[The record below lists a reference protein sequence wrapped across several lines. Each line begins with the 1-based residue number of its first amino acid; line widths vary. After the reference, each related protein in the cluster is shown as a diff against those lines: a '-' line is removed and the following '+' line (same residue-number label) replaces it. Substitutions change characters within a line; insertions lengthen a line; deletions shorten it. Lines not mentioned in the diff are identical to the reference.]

1 MKKIFLLLLSVSVA
15 FVGGGS
21 AKASVSTKMLT
32 ADVHPLTV
40 QDPDTVARDLS
51 DLEDVIPASATT
63 QAQDTAYYG
72 AARQKNFNALRFV
85 LDSRHRFKGDRY
97 VHGDFWNN
105 TFIDM
110 GGGVGGFYHNTNAA
124 SFTPTLS
131 LRLGVGKVISP
142 MVSFR
147 LGFEKAWAYSHASTT
162 VYNTNQYN
170 SYGGYVDFLYNFSN
184 YLLGYRPERPFNVSG
199 ILGLGVQTAS
209 LHSWN
214 NADMTAV
221 GASTS
226 GAALDGHVGVQ
237 FKFFASPYA
246 SIALEPYFKVATK
259 KLNLLAN
266 PGYSDPDF
274 SYGVNFAYQ
283 WNFAKQLS
291 YMANAGIFQKHFNN
305 QKRYMLDNGQ
315 LQHLRYPMF
324 FDYSFGPMY
333 VGKSYNLSLRNTRG
347 FDALAAVGWWLA
359 PAAGVRAGVHV
370 TNGDWKQGSIGND
383 DTKSLIGTRGV
394 NVDFLFNP
402 FGFKRHYNW
411 DAPVGMNLL
420 AGYEFGGMKKTA
432 ASLLG
437 SYEGN
442 YTAFRF
448 GGQLWMKLT
457 NDLRLTL
464 EPTYMQTEH
473 YNGNL
478 DRERYD
484 EYAVKLGLSLLF
496 RDKGI
501 RNYRN
506 VESDSVLNTVQRGYF
521 LGLGLGWN
529 NTVWDWR
536 FKGYQHDL
544 LKNAV
549 LFGGYRFN
557 KIHGI
562 RLQAEW
568 MKEAQAFFDSYG
580 SGIEKYTYNNYLLS
594 TDYQINLFNAMAGY
608 DPLRRWN
615 VYMYAGP
622 TLLLG
627 DGGAAFAANVGGM
640 VTYNITPNL
649 SLFYSHTVYRMPKT
663 RYPHHMVYT
672 RDGIFTNNLNVGI
685 MYNFDR
691 DNNIFAAA
699 SQRRFFF
706 EYGFGPA
713 YTGRTPLRF
722 RNTRGFDANASI
734 GWWFSSAFA
743 LRGGVHV
750 TNADWQT
757 TQYANEDTK
766 LLVGTRGIAADLLI
780 NPLGFVKDYNWE
792 MPFGFN
798 LVGGYEF
805 GQGKR
810 TMTPYADSFEGNYTA
825 LRGGVQLW
833 ARLANGLRFTL
844 EPMVSSV
851 KLKGVNGYNYNEY
864 ALKAGVAVLF
874 KRQAERNYPDVPSDE
889 VRNIPKK
896 GYFLGVGMGWSNTIW
911 DWRFSGYQHGVLK
924 NATIFGGYHFNE
936 LHGIRLQSEWMREKI
951 AFPNYAS
958 QVKLKP
964 NNYLLSLD
972 YQFNLYNYMA
982 GYDPSCRWNVYLYGG
997 PTLAVGDGGTK
1008 LAANVGGMVTYNL
1021 TPDVSLFY
1029 SHTIYRFNKHYYPTS
1044 LVYTR
1049 DGTYT
1054 NNLNV
1059 GIMYNFDRDN
1069 NIFAAASQRRFFFEY
1084 GFGPAYT
1091 GRTPLR
1097 FRNTRG
1103 FDANASIGWWF
1114 SSAFALRGGV
1124 HVTNADWQTTQYA
1137 NEDTKLLVG
1146 TRGIA
1151 ADLLINPLGFVKDYN
1166 WEMPFGFNL
1175 VGGYEFGQG
1184 KRTMTPYADSF
1195 EGNYTALRGG
1205 VQLWA
1210 RLANGLRFTLEPM
1223 VSSVKLKGVNG
1234 YNYNEYALKAG
1245 VAVLF
1250 KRQAERNYPDV
1261 PSDEVRNIPKK
1272 GYFLGVGMGWSNTIW
1287 DWRFSGYQHG
1297 VLKNATI
1304 FGGYHFNELHGI
1316 RLQSEWMREK
1326 IAFPNYASQVKLKP
1340 NNYLLSLDY
1349 QFNLYNYMAGYDPS
1363 CRWNVY
1369 LYGGPTLAVGDGG
1382 TKLAAN
1388 VGGMVTYNL
1397 TPDVSLFYSHTIYRF
1412 NKHYYPTSLVYT
1424 RDGTYTNNLN
1434 IGVMYSFDAFSN
1446 FLIRDDEGNPMRR
1459 PLFLEYGIGPTFMGK
1474 TPLKGFKTTGFD
1486 SKFLVGWWAN
1496 SAVGVRGGAHVTN
1509 ANWEKGSFMGDDVTL
1524 LFGTRGAL
1532 FDLLIN
1538 PLGFVSHYD
1547 WNSPLGFNVFGGYE
1561 IGHAKKTSA
1570 GFVNTF
1576 EGNYH
1581 TFRVGGQLWAKLTN
1595 DLRLTFEPT
1604 FSAIKLS
1611 APDDNRHNQFA
1622 LNVGVSMLMRSK
1634 KFRDYD
1640 ETLPEEKRYNL
1651 PLQGFFVGGG
1661 FGWNNTIWRWK
1672 FSSQKGDLLKN
1683 AMAFAG
1689 YNFSTVHGVRVQ
1701 GEWMREKM
1709 DNNEGAGIY
1718 TEHFNNVLVSFDYQL
1733 NALNAIS
1740 GFDPARRWNVYFYG
1754 GPTMLMGTG
1763 GFKGAL
1769 NVGGQVGYSINRN
1782 LSLFYSHTV
1791 YRMPNGRYPH
1801 SQPFTK
1807 NGTFTNNLNIG
1818 LMYNFK

>member
-21 AKASVSTKMLT
+21 AKASVSTKMLS

-40 QDPDTVARDLS
+40 QDPDTIARDLS
-51 DLEDVIPASATT
+51 ELEDVIPASATT

-97 VHGDFWNN
+97 VRGDFWNN

-131 LRLGVGKVISP
+131 LRLGVGKVVSP

-394 NVDFLFNP
+394 NVDFFFNP

-464 EPTYMQTEH
+464 EPTYMQIEH

-529 NTVWDWR
+529 NTVWEWR

-580 SGIEKYTYNNYLLS
+580 SGIEKFTYNNYLLS

-1054 NNLNV
+1054 NNLN
-1059 GIMYNFDRDN
+1059 
-1069 NIFAAASQRRFFFEY
+1069 
-1084 GFGPAYT
+1084 
-1091 GRTPLR
+1091 
-1097 FRNTRG
+1097 
-1103 FDANASIGWWF
+1103 
-1114 SSAFALRGGV
+1114 
-1124 HVTNADWQTTQYA
+1124 
-1137 NEDTKLLVG
+1137 
-1146 TRGIA
+1146 
-1151 ADLLINPLGFVKDYN
+1151 
-1166 WEMPFGFNL
+1166 
-1175 VGGYEFGQG
+1175 
-1184 KRTMTPYADSF
+1184 
-1195 EGNYTALRGG
+1195 
-1205 VQLWA
+1205 
-1210 RLANGLRFTLEPM
+1210 
-1223 VSSVKLKGVNG
+1223 
-1234 YNYNEYALKAG
+1234 
-1245 VAVLF
+1245 
-1250 KRQAERNYPDV
+1250 
-1261 PSDEVRNIPKK
+1261 
-1272 GYFLGVGMGWSNTIW
+1272 
-1287 DWRFSGYQHG
+1287 
-1297 VLKNATI
+1297 
-1304 FGGYHFNELHGI
+1304 
-1316 RLQSEWMREK
+1316 
-1326 IAFPNYASQVKLKP
+1326 
-1340 NNYLLSLDY
+1340 
-1349 QFNLYNYMAGYDPS
+1349 
-1363 CRWNVY
+1363 
-1369 LYGGPTLAVGDGG
+1369 
-1382 TKLAAN
+1382 
-1388 VGGMVTYNL
+1388 
-1397 TPDVSLFYSHTIYRF
+1397 
-1412 NKHYYPTSLVYT
+1412 
-1424 RDGTYTNNLN
+1424 
-1434 IGVMYSFDAFSN
+1434 IGVMYSFDAFRN
-1446 FLIRDDEGNPMRR
+1446 FLIRDDEGNLMRR
-1459 PLFLEYGIGPTFMGK
+1459 PLFLEYGIGPTFMSK

-1509 ANWEKGSFMGDDVTL
+1509 ANWDKGSFMGDDVTL
-1524 LFGTRGAL
+1524 LIGTRGAL

-1611 APDDNRHNQFA
+1611 ASDDNRHNQFA

-1718 TEHFNNVLVSFDYQL
+1718 TEHFNNVLVSFDYQI
-1733 NALNAIS
+1733 NALNSIS

>member
-21 AKASVSTKMLT
+21 AKASVSTKMLS

-124 SFTPTLS
+124 YFTPTLS
-131 LRLGVGKVISP
+131 LRLGVGKVVSP

-464 EPTYMQTEH
+464 EPTYMQIEH

-544 LKNAV
+544 LKNVV

-615 VYMYAGP
+615 VYVYAGP

-663 RYPHHMVYT
+663 RYPHHMVYS

-1434 IGVMYSFDAFSN
+1434 IGVMYSFDAFRN

-1459 PLFLEYGIGPTFMGK
+1459 PLFLEYGIGPTFMSK

-1509 ANWEKGSFMGDDVTL
+1509 ANWDKGSFMGDDVTL
-1524 LFGTRGAL
+1524 LIGTRGAL

-1611 APDDNRHNQFA
+1611 ASDDNRHNQFA

-1769 NVGGQVGYSINRN
+1769 NIGGQVGYSINRN

>member
-21 AKASVSTKMLT
+21 AKASVSTKMLS
-32 ADVHPLTV
+32 ADVHPLTM

-51 DLEDVIPASATT
+51 DLEDVIPTSATT

-97 VHGDFWNN
+97 VRGDFWNN

-131 LRLGVGKVISP
+131 LRLGVGKVVSP

-464 EPTYMQTEH
+464 EPTYMQIEH

-506 VESDSVLNTVQRGYF
+506 VESDSVLNTIQRGYF

-529 NTVWDWR
+529 NTVWEWR

-580 SGIEKYTYNNYLLS
+580 SGIEKFTYNNYLLS

-951 AFPNYAS
+951 AFPNYA
-958 QVKLKP
+958 
-964 NNYLLSLD
+964 
-972 YQFNLYNYMA
+972 
-982 GYDPSCRWNVYLYGG
+982 
-997 PTLAVGDGGTK
+997 
-1008 LAANVGGMVTYNL
+1008 
-1021 TPDVSLFY
+1021 
-1029 SHTIYRFNKHYYPTS
+1029 I
-1044 LVYTR
+1044 
-1049 DGTYT
+1049 
-1054 NNLNV
+1054 
-1059 GIMYNFDRDN
+1059 
-1069 NIFAAASQRRFFFEY
+1069 
-1084 GFGPAYT
+1084 
-1091 GRTPLR
+1091 
-1097 FRNTRG
+1097 
-1103 FDANASIGWWF
+1103 
-1114 SSAFALRGGV
+1114 
-1124 HVTNADWQTTQYA
+1124 
-1137 NEDTKLLVG
+1137 
-1146 TRGIA
+1146 
-1151 ADLLINPLGFVKDYN
+1151 
-1166 WEMPFGFNL
+1166 
-1175 VGGYEFGQG
+1175 
-1184 KRTMTPYADSF
+1184 
-1195 EGNYTALRGG
+1195 
-1205 VQLWA
+1205 
-1210 RLANGLRFTLEPM
+1210 
-1223 VSSVKLKGVNG
+1223 
-1234 YNYNEYALKAG
+1234 
-1245 VAVLF
+1245 
-1250 KRQAERNYPDV
+1250 
-1261 PSDEVRNIPKK
+1261 
-1272 GYFLGVGMGWSNTIW
+1272 
-1287 DWRFSGYQHG
+1287 
-1297 VLKNATI
+1297 
-1304 FGGYHFNELHGI
+1304 
-1316 RLQSEWMREK
+1316 
-1326 IAFPNYASQVKLKP
+1326 QVKLKP

-1434 IGVMYSFDAFSN
+1434 IGVMYSFDAFRN

-1459 PLFLEYGIGPTFMGK
+1459 PLFLEYGIGPTFMSK

-1509 ANWEKGSFMGDDVTL
+1509 ANWDKGSFMGDDVTL
-1524 LFGTRGAL
+1524 LIGTRGAL

-1611 APDDNRHNQFA
+1611 ASDDNRHNQFA

-1791 YRMPNGRYPH
+1791 YRMPAGRYPH

>member
-21 AKASVSTKMLT
+21 AKASVSTKMLS

-40 QDPDTVARDLS
+40 QAPDTVARDLS

-110 GGGVGGFYHNTNAA
+110 GSGVGGFYHNTNAA

-291 YMANAGIFQKHFNN
+291 YMTNAGIFQKHFNN

-383 DTKSLIGTRGV
+383 DTKFLIGTRGV
-394 NVDFLFNP
+394 NFDFLFNP

-432 ASLLG
+432 ASLFG

-464 EPTYMQTEH
+464 EPTYMQIEH

-506 VESDSVLNTVQRGYF
+506 VESDSVLNTVERGYF

-529 NTVWDWR
+529 NTVWEWR

-580 SGIEKYTYNNYLLS
+580 SGIEKFTYNNYLLS

-615 VYMYAGP
+615 VYMYVGP

-663 RYPHHMVYT
+663 RYPHHMVYS

-958 QVKLKP
+958 Q
-964 NNYLLSLD
+964 
-972 YQFNLYNYMA
+972 
-982 GYDPSCRWNVYLYGG
+982 
-997 PTLAVGDGGTK
+997 
-1008 LAANVGGMVTYNL
+1008 
-1021 TPDVSLFY
+1021 
-1029 SHTIYRFNKHYYPTS
+1029 
-1044 LVYTR
+1044 
-1049 DGTYT
+1049 
-1054 NNLNV
+1054 
-1059 GIMYNFDRDN
+1059 
-1069 NIFAAASQRRFFFEY
+1069 E
-1084 GFGPAYT
+1084 
-1091 GRTPLR
+1091 
-1097 FRNTRG
+1097 
-1103 FDANASIGWWF
+1103 
-1114 SSAFALRGGV
+1114 
-1124 HVTNADWQTTQYA
+1124 
-1137 NEDTKLLVG
+1137 
-1146 TRGIA
+1146 
-1151 ADLLINPLGFVKDYN
+1151 
-1166 WEMPFGFNL
+1166 
-1175 VGGYEFGQG
+1175 
-1184 KRTMTPYADSF
+1184 
-1195 EGNYTALRGG
+1195 
-1205 VQLWA
+1205 
-1210 RLANGLRFTLEPM
+1210 
-1223 VSSVKLKGVNG
+1223 
-1234 YNYNEYALKAG
+1234 
-1245 VAVLF
+1245 
-1250 KRQAERNYPDV
+1250 
-1261 PSDEVRNIPKK
+1261 
-1272 GYFLGVGMGWSNTIW
+1272 
-1287 DWRFSGYQHG
+1287 
-1297 VLKNATI
+1297 
-1304 FGGYHFNELHGI
+1304 
-1316 RLQSEWMREK
+1316 
-1326 IAFPNYASQVKLKP
+1326 KLKP

-1434 IGVMYSFDAFSN
+1434 IGVMYSFDAFRN

-1459 PLFLEYGIGPTFMGK
+1459 PLFLEYGIGPTFMSK

-1509 ANWEKGSFMGDDVTL
+1509 ANWDKGSFMGDDVTL

-1611 APDDNRHNQFA
+1611 ASDDNRHNQFA

-1791 YRMPNGRYPH
+1791 YRMPAGRYPH

>member
-21 AKASVSTKMLT
+21 AKASVSTKMLS
-32 ADVHPLTV
+32 AGVHPLTV
-40 QDPDTVARDLS
+40 QDPDTIARDLS
-51 DLEDVIPASATT
+51 ELEDVIPASATT

-97 VHGDFWNN
+97 VRGDFWNN

-131 LRLGVGKVISP
+131 LRLGVGKVVSP

-246 SIALEPYFKVATK
+246 SIALEPYFKVATR

-464 EPTYMQTEH
+464 EPTYMQIEH

-529 NTVWDWR
+529 NTVWEWR

-580 SGIEKYTYNNYLLS
+580 SGIEKFTYNNYLLS

-649 SLFYSHTVYRMPKT
+649 SLFYSHTIYRMPKT

-766 LLVGTRGIAADLLI
+766 LLVGTRGI
-780 NPLGFVKDYNWE
+780 
-792 MPFGFN
+792 
-798 LVGGYEF
+798 
-805 GQGKR
+805 
-810 TMTPYADSFEGNYTA
+810 T
-825 LRGGVQLW
+825 
-833 ARLANGLRFTL
+833 
-844 EPMVSSV
+844 
-851 KLKGVNGYNYNEY
+851 
-864 ALKAGVAVLF
+864 
-874 KRQAERNYPDVPSDE
+874 
-889 VRNIPKK
+889 
-896 GYFLGVGMGWSNTIW
+896 
-911 DWRFSGYQHGVLK
+911 
-924 NATIFGGYHFNE
+924 
-936 LHGIRLQSEWMREKI
+936 
-951 AFPNYAS
+951 
-958 QVKLKP
+958 
-964 NNYLLSLD
+964 
-972 YQFNLYNYMA
+972 
-982 GYDPSCRWNVYLYGG
+982 
-997 PTLAVGDGGTK
+997 
-1008 LAANVGGMVTYNL
+1008 
-1021 TPDVSLFY
+1021 
-1029 SHTIYRFNKHYYPTS
+1029 
-1044 LVYTR
+1044 
-1049 DGTYT
+1049 
-1054 NNLNV
+1054 
-1059 GIMYNFDRDN
+1059 
-1069 NIFAAASQRRFFFEY
+1069 
-1084 GFGPAYT
+1084 
-1091 GRTPLR
+1091 
-1097 FRNTRG
+1097 
-1103 FDANASIGWWF
+1103 
-1114 SSAFALRGGV
+1114 
-1124 HVTNADWQTTQYA
+1124 
-1137 NEDTKLLVG
+1137 
-1146 TRGIA
+1146 

-1434 IGVMYSFDAFSN
+1434 IGVMYSFDAFRN

-1459 PLFLEYGIGPTFMGK
+1459 PLFLEYGIGPTFMSK

-1496 SAVGVRGGAHVTN
+1496 SAVGVRSGAHVTN
-1509 ANWEKGSFMGDDVTL
+1509 ANWDKGSFMGDDVTL
-1524 LFGTRGAL
+1524 LIGTRGAL

-1547 WNSPLGFNVFGGYE
+1547 WNSPFGFNVFGGYE
-1561 IGHAKKTSA
+1561 IGYAKKTSA

-1611 APDDNRHNQFA
+1611 ASDDNRHNQFA

-1769 NVGGQVGYSINRN
+1769 NIGGQVGYSINRN
-1782 LSLFYSHTV
+1782 LSLFYSHMV
-1791 YRMPNGRYPH
+1791 YRMPDGRYPH

>member
-21 AKASVSTKMLT
+21 AKASVSTKMLS
-32 ADVHPLTV
+32 ADVHPLTM

-51 DLEDVIPASATT
+51 DLEDVIPTSATT

-131 LRLGVGKVISP
+131 LRLGVGKVVSP

-464 EPTYMQTEH
+464 EPTYMQIEH

-529 NTVWDWR
+529 NTVWEWR

-580 SGIEKYTYNNYLLS
+580 SGIEKFTYNNYLLS

-951 AFPNYAS
+951 AFPGNG
-958 QVKLKP
+958 
-964 NNYLLSLD
+964 SL
-972 YQFNLYNYMA
+972 
-982 GYDPSCRWNVYLYGG
+982 
-997 PTLAVGDGGTK
+997 
-1008 LAANVGGMVTYNL
+1008 
-1021 TPDVSLFY
+1021 
-1029 SHTIYRFNKHYYPTS
+1029 
-1044 LVYTR
+1044 
-1049 DGTYT
+1049 
-1054 NNLNV
+1054 
-1059 GIMYNFDRDN
+1059 
-1069 NIFAAASQRRFFFEY
+1069 
-1084 GFGPAYT
+1084 
-1091 GRTPLR
+1091 
-1097 FRNTRG
+1097 
-1103 FDANASIGWWF
+1103 
-1114 SSAFALRGGV
+1114 
-1124 HVTNADWQTTQYA
+1124 
-1137 NEDTKLLVG
+1137 
-1146 TRGIA
+1146 
-1151 ADLLINPLGFVKDYN
+1151 
-1166 WEMPFGFNL
+1166 
-1175 VGGYEFGQG
+1175 
-1184 KRTMTPYADSF
+1184 
-1195 EGNYTALRGG
+1195 TA
-1205 VQLWA
+1205 
-1210 RLANGLRFTLEPM
+1210 
-1223 VSSVKLKGVNG
+1223 
-1234 YNYNEYALKAG
+1234 
-1245 VAVLF
+1245 
-1250 KRQAERNYPDV
+1250 
-1261 PSDEVRNIPKK
+1261 I
-1272 GYFLGVGMGWSNTIW
+1272 
-1287 DWRFSGYQHG
+1287 
-1297 VLKNATI
+1297 
-1304 FGGYHFNELHGI
+1304 
-1316 RLQSEWMREK
+1316 
-1326 IAFPNYASQVKLKP
+1326 KP

-1434 IGVMYSFDAFSN
+1434 IGVMYSFDAFRN

-1459 PLFLEYGIGPTFMGK
+1459 PLFLEYGIGPTFMSK

-1496 SAVGVRGGAHVTN
+1496 SAVGIRGGAHVTN
-1509 ANWEKGSFMGDDVTL
+1509 ANWDKGSFMGDDVTL
-1524 LFGTRGAL
+1524 LIGTRGAL

-1611 APDDNRHNQFA
+1611 ASDDNRHNQFA

-1791 YRMPNGRYPH
+1791 YRMPAGRYPH

>member
-21 AKASVSTKMLT
+21 AKASVSTKMLS
-32 ADVHPLTV
+32 ADVHPLIV

-97 VHGDFWNN
+97 VRGDFWNN

-124 SFTPTLS
+124 SFTPALS
-131 LRLGVGKVISP
+131 LRLGVGKVVSP

-432 ASLLG
+432 ASMFG

-464 EPTYMQTEH
+464 EPTYMQIEH

-506 VESDSVLNTVQRGYF
+506 VESDSVLNTVERGYF

-568 MKEAQAFFDSYG
+568 MKEAQAFFDSSG
-580 SGIEKYTYNNYLLS
+580 SGIEKFTYNNYLLS

-615 VYMYAGP
+615 VYVYAGP

-663 RYPHHMVYT
+663 RYPHHMVYS
-672 RDGIFTNNLNVGI
+672 RDGIF
-685 MYNFDR
+685 
-691 DNNIFAAA
+691 
-699 SQRRFFF
+699 
-706 EYGFGPA
+706 
-713 YTGRTPLRF
+713 
-722 RNTRGFDANASI
+722 
-734 GWWFSSAFA
+734 
-743 LRGGVHV
+743 
-750 TNADWQT
+750 
-757 TQYANEDTK
+757 
-766 LLVGTRGIAADLLI
+766 
-780 NPLGFVKDYNWE
+780 
-792 MPFGFN
+792 
-798 LVGGYEF
+798 
-805 GQGKR
+805 
-810 TMTPYADSFEGNYTA
+810 
-825 LRGGVQLW
+825 
-833 ARLANGLRFTL
+833 
-844 EPMVSSV
+844 
-851 KLKGVNGYNYNEY
+851 
-864 ALKAGVAVLF
+864 
-874 KRQAERNYPDVPSDE
+874 
-889 VRNIPKK
+889 
-896 GYFLGVGMGWSNTIW
+896 
-911 DWRFSGYQHGVLK
+911 
-924 NATIFGGYHFNE
+924 
-936 LHGIRLQSEWMREKI
+936 
-951 AFPNYAS
+951 
-958 QVKLKP
+958 
-964 NNYLLSLD
+964 
-972 YQFNLYNYMA
+972 
-982 GYDPSCRWNVYLYGG
+982 
-997 PTLAVGDGGTK
+997 
-1008 LAANVGGMVTYNL
+1008 
-1021 TPDVSLFY
+1021 
-1029 SHTIYRFNKHYYPTS
+1029 
-1044 LVYTR
+1044 
-1049 DGTYT
+1049 T

-1434 IGVMYSFDAFSN
+1434 IGVMYSFDAFRN

-1459 PLFLEYGIGPTFMGK
+1459 PLFLEYGIGPTFMSK

-1496 SAVGVRGGAHVTN
+1496 SAVGIRGGAHVTN
-1509 ANWEKGSFMGDDVTL
+1509 ANWDKGSFMGDDVTL
-1524 LFGTRGAL
+1524 LIGTRGAL

-1611 APDDNRHNQFA
+1611 ASDDNRHNQFA

-1791 YRMPNGRYPH
+1791 YRMPAGRYPH

>member
-21 AKASVSTKMLT
+21 AKASVSTKMLS

-97 VHGDFWNN
+97 VRGDFWNN

-394 NVDFLFNP
+394 NVDFFFNP

-464 EPTYMQTEH
+464 EPTYMQIEH

-529 NTVWDWR
+529 NTVWEWR

-580 SGIEKYTYNNYLLS
+580 SGIEKFTYNNYLLS

-649 SLFYSHTVYRMPKT
+649 SLFYSHTIYRMPKT

-672 RDGIFTNNLNVGI
+672 RDGIFTNNLNVG
-685 MYNFDR
+685 
-691 DNNIFAAA
+691 
-699 SQRRFFF
+699 
-706 EYGFGPA
+706 
-713 YTGRTPLRF
+713 
-722 RNTRGFDANASI
+722 
-734 GWWFSSAFA
+734 
-743 LRGGVHV
+743 V
-750 TNADWQT
+750 
-757 TQYANEDTK
+757 
-766 LLVGTRGIAADLLI
+766 
-780 NPLGFVKDYNWE
+780 
-792 MPFGFN
+792 
-798 LVGGYEF
+798 
-805 GQGKR
+805 
-810 TMTPYADSFEGNYTA
+810 
-825 LRGGVQLW
+825 
-833 ARLANGLRFTL
+833 
-844 EPMVSSV
+844 
-851 KLKGVNGYNYNEY
+851 
-864 ALKAGVAVLF
+864 
-874 KRQAERNYPDVPSDE
+874 
-889 VRNIPKK
+889 
-896 GYFLGVGMGWSNTIW
+896 
-911 DWRFSGYQHGVLK
+911 
-924 NATIFGGYHFNE
+924 
-936 LHGIRLQSEWMREKI
+936 
-951 AFPNYAS
+951 
-958 QVKLKP
+958 
-964 NNYLLSLD
+964 
-972 YQFNLYNYMA
+972 
-982 GYDPSCRWNVYLYGG
+982 
-997 PTLAVGDGGTK
+997 
-1008 LAANVGGMVTYNL
+1008 
-1021 TPDVSLFY
+1021 
-1029 SHTIYRFNKHYYPTS
+1029 
-1044 LVYTR
+1044 
-1049 DGTYT
+1049 
-1054 NNLNV
+1054 
-1059 GIMYNFDRDN
+1059 MYNFDRDN

-1434 IGVMYSFDAFSN
+1434 IGVMYSFDAFRN

-1459 PLFLEYGIGPTFMGK
+1459 PLFLEYGIGPTFMSK

-1509 ANWEKGSFMGDDVTL
+1509 ANWDKGSFMGDDVTL
-1524 LFGTRGAL
+1524 LIGTRGAL

-1611 APDDNRHNQFA
+1611 ASDDNRHNQFA

-1640 ETLPEEKRYNL
+1640 ETLSEEKRYNL

-1791 YRMPNGRYPH
+1791 YRMPAGRYPH

>member
-21 AKASVSTKMLT
+21 AKASVSTKMLS
-32 ADVHPLTV
+32 AGVHPLTV
-40 QDPDTVARDLS
+40 QDPDTIARDLS
-51 DLEDVIPASATT
+51 ELEDVIPASATT

-97 VHGDFWNN
+97 VRGDFWNN

-110 GGGVGGFYHNTNAA
+110 GGGVSGFYHNTNAA

-131 LRLGVGKVISP
+131 LRLGVGKVVSP

-147 LGFEKAWAYSHASTT
+147 LGFEKAWAYSHASTI

-226 GAALDGHVGVQ
+226 GATLDGHVGVQ

-464 EPTYMQTEH
+464 EPTYMQIEH

-568 MKEAQAFFDSYG
+568 MKEAQAFFDSSG
-580 SGIEKYTYNNYLLS
+580 SGIEKFTYNNYLLS

-615 VYMYAGP
+615 VYVYVGP

-663 RYPHHMVYT
+663 RYPHHMVYS

-766 LLVGTRGIAADLLI
+766 LLVGTRGITADLLI

-958 QVKLKP
+958 Q
-964 NNYLLSLD
+964 
-972 YQFNLYNYMA
+972 
-982 GYDPSCRWNVYLYGG
+982 
-997 PTLAVGDGGTK
+997 
-1008 LAANVGGMVTYNL
+1008 
-1021 TPDVSLFY
+1021 
-1029 SHTIYRFNKHYYPTS
+1029 
-1044 LVYTR
+1044 
-1049 DGTYT
+1049 
-1054 NNLNV
+1054 
-1059 GIMYNFDRDN
+1059 
-1069 NIFAAASQRRFFFEY
+1069 E
-1084 GFGPAYT
+1084 
-1091 GRTPLR
+1091 
-1097 FRNTRG
+1097 
-1103 FDANASIGWWF
+1103 
-1114 SSAFALRGGV
+1114 
-1124 HVTNADWQTTQYA
+1124 
-1137 NEDTKLLVG
+1137 
-1146 TRGIA
+1146 
-1151 ADLLINPLGFVKDYN
+1151 
-1166 WEMPFGFNL
+1166 
-1175 VGGYEFGQG
+1175 
-1184 KRTMTPYADSF
+1184 
-1195 EGNYTALRGG
+1195 
-1205 VQLWA
+1205 
-1210 RLANGLRFTLEPM
+1210 
-1223 VSSVKLKGVNG
+1223 
-1234 YNYNEYALKAG
+1234 
-1245 VAVLF
+1245 
-1250 KRQAERNYPDV
+1250 
-1261 PSDEVRNIPKK
+1261 
-1272 GYFLGVGMGWSNTIW
+1272 
-1287 DWRFSGYQHG
+1287 
-1297 VLKNATI
+1297 
-1304 FGGYHFNELHGI
+1304 
-1316 RLQSEWMREK
+1316 
-1326 IAFPNYASQVKLKP
+1326 KLKP

-1434 IGVMYSFDAFSN
+1434 IGVMYSFDAFRN

-1459 PLFLEYGIGPTFMGK
+1459 PLFLEYGIGPTFMSK

-1524 LFGTRGAL
+1524 LIGTRGVL

-1611 APDDNRHNQFA
+1611 ASDDNRHNQFA

-1769 NVGGQVGYSINRN
+1769 NIGGQVGYSINRN

>member
-21 AKASVSTKMLT
+21 AKASVSTKMLS
-32 ADVHPLTV
+32 ADVHPLTM

-51 DLEDVIPASATT
+51 DLEDVIPTSATT

-97 VHGDFWNN
+97 VRGDFWNN

-131 LRLGVGKVISP
+131 LRLGVGKVVSP

-246 SIALEPYFKVATK
+246 SIVLEPYFKVATK
-259 KLNLLAN
+259 KLNLLTN

-274 SYGVNFAYQ
+274 SYGVDFAYQ

-411 DAPVGMNLL
+411 DAFVGMNLL

-464 EPTYMQTEH
+464 EPTYMQIEH

-506 VESDSVLNTVQRGYF
+506 VESDSVLNTVERGYF

-544 LKNAV
+544 LKNVV

-568 MKEAQAFFDSYG
+568 MKEAQAFFDSSG
-580 SGIEKYTYNNYLLS
+580 SGIEKFTYNNYLLS

-663 RYPHHMVYT
+663 RYPHHMVYS

-706 EYGFGPA
+706 EYSFGPA

-757 TQYANEDTK
+757 T
-766 LLVGTRGIAADLLI
+766 L
-780 NPLGFVKDYNWE
+780 
-792 MPFGFN
+792 
-798 LVGGYEF
+798 
-805 GQGKR
+805 
-810 TMTPYADSFEGNYTA
+810 
-825 LRGGVQLW
+825 
-833 ARLANGLRFTL
+833 
-844 EPMVSSV
+844 
-851 KLKGVNGYNYNEY
+851 
-864 ALKAGVAVLF
+864 
-874 KRQAERNYPDVPSDE
+874 
-889 VRNIPKK
+889 
-896 GYFLGVGMGWSNTIW
+896 
-911 DWRFSGYQHGVLK
+911 
-924 NATIFGGYHFNE
+924 
-936 LHGIRLQSEWMREKI
+936 
-951 AFPNYAS
+951 
-958 QVKLKP
+958 
-964 NNYLLSLD
+964 
-972 YQFNLYNYMA
+972 
-982 GYDPSCRWNVYLYGG
+982 
-997 PTLAVGDGGTK
+997 
-1008 LAANVGGMVTYNL
+1008 
-1021 TPDVSLFY
+1021 
-1029 SHTIYRFNKHYYPTS
+1029 
-1044 LVYTR
+1044 
-1049 DGTYT
+1049 
-1054 NNLNV
+1054 
-1059 GIMYNFDRDN
+1059 
-1069 NIFAAASQRRFFFEY
+1069 
-1084 GFGPAYT
+1084 
-1091 GRTPLR
+1091 
-1097 FRNTRG
+1097 
-1103 FDANASIGWWF
+1103 
-1114 SSAFALRGGV
+1114 
-1124 HVTNADWQTTQYA
+1124 YA

-1434 IGVMYSFDAFSN
+1434 IGVMYSFDAFRN

-1459 PLFLEYGIGPTFMGK
+1459 PLFLEYGIGPTFMSK

-1509 ANWEKGSFMGDDVTL
+1509 ANWDKGSFMGDDVTL
-1524 LFGTRGAL
+1524 LIGTRGAL

-1611 APDDNRHNQFA
+1611 ASDDNRHNQFA

-1769 NVGGQVGYSINRN
+1769 NIGGQVGYSINRN

-1791 YRMPNGRYPH
+1791 YRMPDGRYPH

>member
-21 AKASVSTKMLT
+21 AKASVSTKMLS
-32 ADVHPLTV
+32 ADVHPLTM

-51 DLEDVIPASATT
+51 DLEDVIPTSATT

-97 VHGDFWNN
+97 VRGDFWNN

-131 LRLGVGKVISP
+131 LRLGVGKVVSP

-432 ASLLG
+432 ASLFG

-464 EPTYMQTEH
+464 EPTYMQIEH

-506 VESDSVLNTVQRGYF
+506 VESDSVLNTVERGYF

-568 MKEAQAFFDSYG
+568 MKEAQAFFDSSG
-580 SGIEKYTYNNYLLS
+580 SGIEKFTYNNYLLS

-615 VYMYAGP
+615 VYVYAGP

-663 RYPHHMVYT
+663 RYPHHMVYS
-672 RDGIFTNNLNVGI
+672 RDGIF
-685 MYNFDR
+685 
-691 DNNIFAAA
+691 
-699 SQRRFFF
+699 
-706 EYGFGPA
+706 
-713 YTGRTPLRF
+713 
-722 RNTRGFDANASI
+722 
-734 GWWFSSAFA
+734 
-743 LRGGVHV
+743 
-750 TNADWQT
+750 
-757 TQYANEDTK
+757 
-766 LLVGTRGIAADLLI
+766 
-780 NPLGFVKDYNWE
+780 
-792 MPFGFN
+792 
-798 LVGGYEF
+798 
-805 GQGKR
+805 
-810 TMTPYADSFEGNYTA
+810 
-825 LRGGVQLW
+825 
-833 ARLANGLRFTL
+833 
-844 EPMVSSV
+844 
-851 KLKGVNGYNYNEY
+851 
-864 ALKAGVAVLF
+864 
-874 KRQAERNYPDVPSDE
+874 
-889 VRNIPKK
+889 
-896 GYFLGVGMGWSNTIW
+896 
-911 DWRFSGYQHGVLK
+911 
-924 NATIFGGYHFNE
+924 
-936 LHGIRLQSEWMREKI
+936 
-951 AFPNYAS
+951 
-958 QVKLKP
+958 
-964 NNYLLSLD
+964 
-972 YQFNLYNYMA
+972 
-982 GYDPSCRWNVYLYGG
+982 
-997 PTLAVGDGGTK
+997 
-1008 LAANVGGMVTYNL
+1008 
-1021 TPDVSLFY
+1021 
-1029 SHTIYRFNKHYYPTS
+1029 
-1044 LVYTR
+1044 
-1049 DGTYT
+1049 T

-1434 IGVMYSFDAFSN
+1434 IGVMYSFDAFRN

-1459 PLFLEYGIGPTFMGK
+1459 PLFLEYGIGPTFMSK

-1509 ANWEKGSFMGDDVTL
+1509 ANWDKGSFMGDDVTL
-1524 LFGTRGAL
+1524 LIGTRGAL

-1611 APDDNRHNQFA
+1611 ASDGNRHNQFA

>member
-21 AKASVSTKMLT
+21 AKASVSTKMLS

-97 VHGDFWNN
+97 VRGDFWNN

-131 LRLGVGKVISP
+131 LRLGVGKVVSP

-432 ASLLG
+432 ASLFG

-464 EPTYMQTEH
+464 EPTYMQIEH

-568 MKEAQAFFDSYG
+568 MKEAQAFFDSSG
-580 SGIEKYTYNNYLLS
+580 SGIEKFTYNNYLLS

-615 VYMYAGP
+615 VYVYAGP

-663 RYPHHMVYT
+663 RYPHHMVYS
-672 RDGIFTNNLNVGI
+672 RDGIF
-685 MYNFDR
+685 
-691 DNNIFAAA
+691 
-699 SQRRFFF
+699 
-706 EYGFGPA
+706 
-713 YTGRTPLRF
+713 
-722 RNTRGFDANASI
+722 
-734 GWWFSSAFA
+734 
-743 LRGGVHV
+743 
-750 TNADWQT
+750 
-757 TQYANEDTK
+757 
-766 LLVGTRGIAADLLI
+766 
-780 NPLGFVKDYNWE
+780 
-792 MPFGFN
+792 
-798 LVGGYEF
+798 
-805 GQGKR
+805 
-810 TMTPYADSFEGNYTA
+810 
-825 LRGGVQLW
+825 
-833 ARLANGLRFTL
+833 
-844 EPMVSSV
+844 
-851 KLKGVNGYNYNEY
+851 
-864 ALKAGVAVLF
+864 
-874 KRQAERNYPDVPSDE
+874 
-889 VRNIPKK
+889 
-896 GYFLGVGMGWSNTIW
+896 
-911 DWRFSGYQHGVLK
+911 
-924 NATIFGGYHFNE
+924 
-936 LHGIRLQSEWMREKI
+936 
-951 AFPNYAS
+951 
-958 QVKLKP
+958 
-964 NNYLLSLD
+964 
-972 YQFNLYNYMA
+972 
-982 GYDPSCRWNVYLYGG
+982 
-997 PTLAVGDGGTK
+997 
-1008 LAANVGGMVTYNL
+1008 
-1021 TPDVSLFY
+1021 
-1029 SHTIYRFNKHYYPTS
+1029 
-1044 LVYTR
+1044 
-1049 DGTYT
+1049 T

-1434 IGVMYSFDAFSN
+1434 IGVMYSFDAFRN

-1459 PLFLEYGIGPTFMGK
+1459 PLFLEYGIGPTFMSK

-1509 ANWEKGSFMGDDVTL
+1509 ANWDKGSFMGDDVTL
-1524 LFGTRGAL
+1524 LIGTRGVL

-1611 APDDNRHNQFA
+1611 ASDDNRHNQFA

-1791 YRMPNGRYPH
+1791 YRMPAGRYPH

>member
-21 AKASVSTKMLT
+21 AKASVSTKMLS
-32 ADVHPLTV
+32 AGVHPLTV

-51 DLEDVIPASATT
+51 ELEDVIPASATT

-97 VHGDFWNN
+97 VRGDFWNN

-131 LRLGVGKVISP
+131 LRLGVGKVVSP

-246 SIALEPYFKVATK
+246 SIVLEPYFKVATK

-432 ASLLG
+432 ASLFG

-529 NTVWDWR
+529 NTVWEWR

-580 SGIEKYTYNNYLLS
+580 SGIEKFTYNNYLLS

-649 SLFYSHTVYRMPKT
+649 SLFYSHTIYRMPKT

-672 RDGIFTNNLNVGI
+672 RDGIFTNNLNVGV

-757 TQYANEDTK
+757 TPYANEDTK

-810 TMTPYADSFEGNYTA
+810 TMTPNADSFEGNYTA

-958 QVKLKP
+958 QEKLKP
-964 NNYLLSLD
+964 NNYLLS
-972 YQFNLYNYMA
+972 F
-982 GYDPSCRWNVYLYGG
+982 
-997 PTLAVGDGGTK
+997 
-1008 LAANVGGMVTYNL
+1008 
-1021 TPDVSLFY
+1021 
-1029 SHTIYRFNKHYYPTS
+1029 
-1044 LVYTR
+1044 
-1049 DGTYT
+1049 
-1054 NNLNV
+1054 
-1059 GIMYNFDRDN
+1059 
-1069 NIFAAASQRRFFFEY
+1069 
-1084 GFGPAYT
+1084 
-1091 GRTPLR
+1091 
-1097 FRNTRG
+1097 
-1103 FDANASIGWWF
+1103 
-1114 SSAFALRGGV
+1114 
-1124 HVTNADWQTTQYA
+1124 
-1137 NEDTKLLVG
+1137 
-1146 TRGIA
+1146 
-1151 ADLLINPLGFVKDYN
+1151 
-1166 WEMPFGFNL
+1166 
-1175 VGGYEFGQG
+1175 
-1184 KRTMTPYADSF
+1184 
-1195 EGNYTALRGG
+1195 
-1205 VQLWA
+1205 
-1210 RLANGLRFTLEPM
+1210 
-1223 VSSVKLKGVNG
+1223 
-1234 YNYNEYALKAG
+1234 
-1245 VAVLF
+1245 
-1250 KRQAERNYPDV
+1250 
-1261 PSDEVRNIPKK
+1261 
-1272 GYFLGVGMGWSNTIW
+1272 
-1287 DWRFSGYQHG
+1287 
-1297 VLKNATI
+1297 
-1304 FGGYHFNELHGI
+1304 
-1316 RLQSEWMREK
+1316 
-1326 IAFPNYASQVKLKP
+1326 
-1340 NNYLLSLDY
+1340 DY

-1434 IGVMYSFDAFSN
+1434 IGVMYSFDAFRN

-1459 PLFLEYGIGPTFMGK
+1459 PLFLEYGIGPTFMSK

-1611 APDDNRHNQFA
+1611 ASDDNRHNQFA

-1640 ETLPEEKRYNL
+1640 ESLPEEKRYNL

-1769 NVGGQVGYSINRN
+1769 NIGGQVGYSINRN

>member
-21 AKASVSTKMLT
+21 AKASVSTKMLS

-97 VHGDFWNN
+97 VRGDFWNN

-131 LRLGVGKVISP
+131 LRLGVGKVVSP

-464 EPTYMQTEH
+464 EPTYMQIEH

-568 MKEAQAFFDSYG
+568 MKEAQAFFDSSG
-580 SGIEKYTYNNYLLS
+580 SGIEKFTYNNYLLS

-615 VYMYAGP
+615 VYVYAGP

-1054 NNLNV
+1054 NNLN
-1059 GIMYNFDRDN
+1059 
-1069 NIFAAASQRRFFFEY
+1069 
-1084 GFGPAYT
+1084 
-1091 GRTPLR
+1091 
-1097 FRNTRG
+1097 
-1103 FDANASIGWWF
+1103 
-1114 SSAFALRGGV
+1114 
-1124 HVTNADWQTTQYA
+1124 
-1137 NEDTKLLVG
+1137 
-1146 TRGIA
+1146 
-1151 ADLLINPLGFVKDYN
+1151 
-1166 WEMPFGFNL
+1166 
-1175 VGGYEFGQG
+1175 
-1184 KRTMTPYADSF
+1184 
-1195 EGNYTALRGG
+1195 
-1205 VQLWA
+1205 
-1210 RLANGLRFTLEPM
+1210 
-1223 VSSVKLKGVNG
+1223 
-1234 YNYNEYALKAG
+1234 
-1245 VAVLF
+1245 
-1250 KRQAERNYPDV
+1250 
-1261 PSDEVRNIPKK
+1261 
-1272 GYFLGVGMGWSNTIW
+1272 
-1287 DWRFSGYQHG
+1287 
-1297 VLKNATI
+1297 
-1304 FGGYHFNELHGI
+1304 
-1316 RLQSEWMREK
+1316 
-1326 IAFPNYASQVKLKP
+1326 
-1340 NNYLLSLDY
+1340 
-1349 QFNLYNYMAGYDPS
+1349 
-1363 CRWNVY
+1363 
-1369 LYGGPTLAVGDGG
+1369 
-1382 TKLAAN
+1382 
-1388 VGGMVTYNL
+1388 
-1397 TPDVSLFYSHTIYRF
+1397 
-1412 NKHYYPTSLVYT
+1412 
-1424 RDGTYTNNLN
+1424 
-1434 IGVMYSFDAFSN
+1434 IGVMYSFDAFRN

-1459 PLFLEYGIGPTFMGK
+1459 PLFLEYGIGPTFMSK

-1509 ANWEKGSFMGDDVTL
+1509 ANWDKGRFMGDDVTL
-1524 LFGTRGAL
+1524 LIGTRGAL
-1532 FDLLIN
+1532 FDLLVN

-1611 APDDNRHNQFA
+1611 ASDDNRHNQFA

-1791 YRMPNGRYPH
+1791 YRMPAGRYPH

>member
-21 AKASVSTKMLT
+21 AKASVSTKMLS
-32 ADVHPLTV
+32 ADVHPLTM

-51 DLEDVIPASATT
+51 DLEDVIPTSATT

-131 LRLGVGKVISP
+131 LRLGVGKVVSP

-464 EPTYMQTEH
+464 EPTYMQIEH

-529 NTVWDWR
+529 NTVWEWR

-580 SGIEKYTYNNYLLS
+580 SGIEKFTYNNYLLS

-649 SLFYSHTVYRMPKT
+649 SLFYSHTIYRMPKT

-672 RDGIFTNNLNVGI
+672 RDGIFTNNLNVG
-685 MYNFDR
+685 
-691 DNNIFAAA
+691 
-699 SQRRFFF
+699 
-706 EYGFGPA
+706 
-713 YTGRTPLRF
+713 
-722 RNTRGFDANASI
+722 
-734 GWWFSSAFA
+734 
-743 LRGGVHV
+743 V
-750 TNADWQT
+750 
-757 TQYANEDTK
+757 
-766 LLVGTRGIAADLLI
+766 
-780 NPLGFVKDYNWE
+780 
-792 MPFGFN
+792 
-798 LVGGYEF
+798 
-805 GQGKR
+805 
-810 TMTPYADSFEGNYTA
+810 
-825 LRGGVQLW
+825 
-833 ARLANGLRFTL
+833 
-844 EPMVSSV
+844 
-851 KLKGVNGYNYNEY
+851 
-864 ALKAGVAVLF
+864 
-874 KRQAERNYPDVPSDE
+874 
-889 VRNIPKK
+889 
-896 GYFLGVGMGWSNTIW
+896 
-911 DWRFSGYQHGVLK
+911 
-924 NATIFGGYHFNE
+924 
-936 LHGIRLQSEWMREKI
+936 
-951 AFPNYAS
+951 
-958 QVKLKP
+958 
-964 NNYLLSLD
+964 
-972 YQFNLYNYMA
+972 
-982 GYDPSCRWNVYLYGG
+982 
-997 PTLAVGDGGTK
+997 
-1008 LAANVGGMVTYNL
+1008 
-1021 TPDVSLFY
+1021 
-1029 SHTIYRFNKHYYPTS
+1029 
-1044 LVYTR
+1044 
-1049 DGTYT
+1049 
-1054 NNLNV
+1054 
-1059 GIMYNFDRDN
+1059 MYNFDRDN

-1434 IGVMYSFDAFSN
+1434 IGVMYSFDAFRN

-1459 PLFLEYGIGPTFMGK
+1459 PLFLEYGIGPTFMSK

-1509 ANWEKGSFMGDDVTL
+1509 ANWDKGSFMGDDVTL
-1524 LFGTRGAL
+1524 LIGTRGAL

-1611 APDDNRHNQFA
+1611 ASDDNRHNQFA

-1651 PLQGFFVGGG
+1651 PLQGFFIGGG

>member
-21 AKASVSTKMLT
+21 AKASVSTKMLS
-32 ADVHPLTV
+32 ADVHPLTM
-40 QDPDTVARDLS
+40 QDPDTIARDLS

-97 VHGDFWNN
+97 VRGDFWNN

-131 LRLGVGKVISP
+131 LRLGVGKVVSP

-237 FKFFASPYA
+237 FKFFASPYT

-464 EPTYMQTEH
+464 EPTYMQIEH

-529 NTVWDWR
+529 NTVWEWR

-580 SGIEKYTYNNYLLS
+580 SGIEKFTYNNYLLS

-649 SLFYSHTVYRMPKT
+649 SLFYSHTIYRMPKT

-672 RDGIFTNNLNVGI
+672 RDGIFTNNLNVGV

-810 TMTPYADSFEGNYTA
+810 TMTPNADSFEGNYTA

-911 DWRFSGYQHGVLK
+911 
-924 NATIFGGYHFNE
+924 N
-936 LHGIRLQSEWMREKI
+936 
-951 AFPNYAS
+951 
-958 QVKLKP
+958 
-964 NNYLLSLD
+964 
-972 YQFNLYNYMA
+972 
-982 GYDPSCRWNVYLYGG
+982 
-997 PTLAVGDGGTK
+997 
-1008 LAANVGGMVTYNL
+1008 
-1021 TPDVSLFY
+1021 
-1029 SHTIYRFNKHYYPTS
+1029 
-1044 LVYTR
+1044 
-1049 DGTYT
+1049 
-1054 NNLNV
+1054 
-1059 GIMYNFDRDN
+1059 
-1069 NIFAAASQRRFFFEY
+1069 
-1084 GFGPAYT
+1084 
-1091 GRTPLR
+1091 
-1097 FRNTRG
+1097 
-1103 FDANASIGWWF
+1103 
-1114 SSAFALRGGV
+1114 
-1124 HVTNADWQTTQYA
+1124 
-1137 NEDTKLLVG
+1137 
-1146 TRGIA
+1146 
-1151 ADLLINPLGFVKDYN
+1151 
-1166 WEMPFGFNL
+1166 
-1175 VGGYEFGQG
+1175 
-1184 KRTMTPYADSF
+1184 
-1195 EGNYTALRGG
+1195 
-1205 VQLWA
+1205 
-1210 RLANGLRFTLEPM
+1210 
-1223 VSSVKLKGVNG
+1223 
-1234 YNYNEYALKAG
+1234 
-1245 VAVLF
+1245 
-1250 KRQAERNYPDV
+1250 
-1261 PSDEVRNIPKK
+1261 
-1272 GYFLGVGMGWSNTIW
+1272 
-1287 DWRFSGYQHG
+1287 WRFSGYQHG

-1434 IGVMYSFDAFSN
+1434 IGVMYSFDAFRN

-1459 PLFLEYGIGPTFMGK
+1459 PLFLEYGIGPTFMSK

-1509 ANWEKGSFMGDDVTL
+1509 ANWDKGSFMGDDVTL
-1524 LFGTRGAL
+1524 LIGTRGAL

-1570 GFVNTF
+1570 GFVSTF

-1611 APDDNRHNQFA
+1611 ASDDNRHNQFA

-1701 GEWMREKM
+1701 GEWMREKL

-1769 NVGGQVGYSINRN
+1769 NIGGQVGYSINRN

>member
-21 AKASVSTKMLT
+21 AKASVSTKMLS

-40 QDPDTVARDLS
+40 QDPDTIARDLS
-51 DLEDVIPASATT
+51 ELEDVIPASATT

-97 VHGDFWNN
+97 VRGDFWNN

-131 LRLGVGKVISP
+131 LRLGVGKVVSP

-432 ASLLG
+432 ASLFG

-464 EPTYMQTEH
+464 EPTYMQIEH

-506 VESDSVLNTVQRGYF
+506 VESDSVLNTIQRGYF

-529 NTVWDWR
+529 NTVWEWR

-580 SGIEKYTYNNYLLS
+580 SGIEKFTYNNYLLS

-649 SLFYSHTVYRMPKT
+649 SLFYSHTIYRMPKT

-810 TMTPYADSFEGNYTA
+810 TMTPNADSFEGNYTA

-911 DWRFSGYQHGVLK
+911 
-924 NATIFGGYHFNE
+924 N
-936 LHGIRLQSEWMREKI
+936 
-951 AFPNYAS
+951 
-958 QVKLKP
+958 
-964 NNYLLSLD
+964 
-972 YQFNLYNYMA
+972 
-982 GYDPSCRWNVYLYGG
+982 
-997 PTLAVGDGGTK
+997 
-1008 LAANVGGMVTYNL
+1008 
-1021 TPDVSLFY
+1021 
-1029 SHTIYRFNKHYYPTS
+1029 
-1044 LVYTR
+1044 
-1049 DGTYT
+1049 
-1054 NNLNV
+1054 
-1059 GIMYNFDRDN
+1059 
-1069 NIFAAASQRRFFFEY
+1069 
-1084 GFGPAYT
+1084 
-1091 GRTPLR
+1091 
-1097 FRNTRG
+1097 
-1103 FDANASIGWWF
+1103 
-1114 SSAFALRGGV
+1114 
-1124 HVTNADWQTTQYA
+1124 
-1137 NEDTKLLVG
+1137 
-1146 TRGIA
+1146 
-1151 ADLLINPLGFVKDYN
+1151 
-1166 WEMPFGFNL
+1166 
-1175 VGGYEFGQG
+1175 
-1184 KRTMTPYADSF
+1184 
-1195 EGNYTALRGG
+1195 
-1205 VQLWA
+1205 
-1210 RLANGLRFTLEPM
+1210 
-1223 VSSVKLKGVNG
+1223 
-1234 YNYNEYALKAG
+1234 
-1245 VAVLF
+1245 
-1250 KRQAERNYPDV
+1250 
-1261 PSDEVRNIPKK
+1261 
-1272 GYFLGVGMGWSNTIW
+1272 
-1287 DWRFSGYQHG
+1287 WRFSGYQHG

-1434 IGVMYSFDAFSN
+1434 IGVMYSFDAFRN

-1459 PLFLEYGIGPTFMGK
+1459 PLFLEYGIGPTFMSK

-1496 SAVGVRGGAHVTN
+1496 SAIGVRGGAHVTN
-1509 ANWEKGSFMGDDVTL
+1509 ANWDKGSFMGDDVTL
-1524 LFGTRGAL
+1524 LIGTRGAL

-1611 APDDNRHNQFA
+1611 ASDDNRHNQFA

-1640 ETLPEEKRYNL
+1640 ETLPEEMRYNL

-1701 GEWMREKM
+1701 GEWMREKL

-1791 YRMPNGRYPH
+1791 YRMPAGRYPH

>member
-21 AKASVSTKMLT
+21 AKASVSTKMLSV
-32 ADVHPLTV
+32 DVHPLTV
-40 QDPDTVARDLS
+40 QDLDTVARDLS

-97 VHGDFWNN
+97 VRGDFWNN

-131 LRLGVGKVISP
+131 LRLGVGKVVSP

-246 SIALEPYFKVATK
+246 SIVLEPYFKVATK

-464 EPTYMQTEH
+464 EPTYMQIEH

-506 VESDSVLNTVQRGYF
+506 VESDSVLNTVERGYF

-529 NTVWDWR
+529 NTVWEWR

-580 SGIEKYTYNNYLLS
+580 SGIEKFTYNNYLLS

-615 VYMYAGP
+615 VYMYVGP

-663 RYPHHMVYT
+663 RYPHHMVYS

-757 TQYANEDTK
+757 TQYANKDTK
-766 LLVGTRGIAADLLI
+766 LLIGTRGIAADLLI

-810 TMTPYADSFEGNYTA
+810 TMTPN
-825 LRGGVQLW
+825 
-833 ARLANGLRFTL
+833 
-844 EPMVSSV
+844 
-851 KLKGVNGYNYNEY
+851 
-864 ALKAGVAVLF
+864 
-874 KRQAERNYPDVPSDE
+874 
-889 VRNIPKK
+889 
-896 GYFLGVGMGWSNTIW
+896 
-911 DWRFSGYQHGVLK
+911 
-924 NATIFGGYHFNE
+924 
-936 LHGIRLQSEWMREKI
+936 
-951 AFPNYAS
+951 
-958 QVKLKP
+958 
-964 NNYLLSLD
+964 
-972 YQFNLYNYMA
+972 
-982 GYDPSCRWNVYLYGG
+982 
-997 PTLAVGDGGTK
+997 
-1008 LAANVGGMVTYNL
+1008 
-1021 TPDVSLFY
+1021 
-1029 SHTIYRFNKHYYPTS
+1029 
-1044 LVYTR
+1044 
-1049 DGTYT
+1049 
-1054 NNLNV
+1054 
-1059 GIMYNFDRDN
+1059 
-1069 NIFAAASQRRFFFEY
+1069 
-1084 GFGPAYT
+1084 
-1091 GRTPLR
+1091 
-1097 FRNTRG
+1097 
-1103 FDANASIGWWF
+1103 
-1114 SSAFALRGGV
+1114 
-1124 HVTNADWQTTQYA
+1124 
-1137 NEDTKLLVG
+1137 
-1146 TRGIA
+1146 
-1151 ADLLINPLGFVKDYN
+1151 
-1166 WEMPFGFNL
+1166 
-1175 VGGYEFGQG
+1175 
-1184 KRTMTPYADSF
+1184 ADSF

-1434 IGVMYSFDAFSN
+1434 IGVMYSFDAFRN

-1459 PLFLEYGIGPTFMGK
+1459 PLFLEYGIGPTFMSK

-1509 ANWEKGSFMGDDVTL
+1509 ANWDKGSFMGDDVTL
-1524 LFGTRGAL
+1524 LIGTRGAL

-1611 APDDNRHNQFA
+1611 ASDDNRHNQFA

-1683 AMAFAG
+1683 AIAFVG

-1791 YRMPNGRYPH
+1791 YRMPAGRYPH

>member
-21 AKASVSTKMLT
+21 AKASVSTKMLS

-40 QDPDTVARDLS
+40 QEPDTVARDLS

-432 ASLLG
+432 ASLFG

-529 NTVWDWR
+529 NTVWEWR

-580 SGIEKYTYNNYLLS
+580 SGIEKFTYNNYLLS

-615 VYMYAGP
+615 VYMYVGP

-649 SLFYSHTVYRMPKT
+649 SLFYSHTIYRMPKT

-672 RDGIFTNNLNVGI
+672 RDGIFTNNLNVGV

-757 TQYANEDTK
+757 TQYANK
-766 LLVGTRGIAADLLI
+766 
-780 NPLGFVKDYNWE
+780 
-792 MPFGFN
+792 
-798 LVGGYEF
+798 
-805 GQGKR
+805 
-810 TMTPYADSFEGNYTA
+810 
-825 LRGGVQLW
+825 
-833 ARLANGLRFTL
+833 
-844 EPMVSSV
+844 
-851 KLKGVNGYNYNEY
+851 
-864 ALKAGVAVLF
+864 
-874 KRQAERNYPDVPSDE
+874 
-889 VRNIPKK
+889 
-896 GYFLGVGMGWSNTIW
+896 
-911 DWRFSGYQHGVLK
+911 
-924 NATIFGGYHFNE
+924 
-936 LHGIRLQSEWMREKI
+936 
-951 AFPNYAS
+951 
-958 QVKLKP
+958 
-964 NNYLLSLD
+964 
-972 YQFNLYNYMA
+972 
-982 GYDPSCRWNVYLYGG
+982 
-997 PTLAVGDGGTK
+997 
-1008 LAANVGGMVTYNL
+1008 
-1021 TPDVSLFY
+1021 
-1029 SHTIYRFNKHYYPTS
+1029 
-1044 LVYTR
+1044 
-1049 DGTYT
+1049 
-1054 NNLNV
+1054 
-1059 GIMYNFDRDN
+1059 
-1069 NIFAAASQRRFFFEY
+1069 
-1084 GFGPAYT
+1084 
-1091 GRTPLR
+1091 
-1097 FRNTRG
+1097 
-1103 FDANASIGWWF
+1103 
-1114 SSAFALRGGV
+1114 
-1124 HVTNADWQTTQYA
+1124 
-1137 NEDTKLLVG
+1137 DTKLLVG

-1434 IGVMYSFDAFSN
+1434 IGVMYSFDAFRN

-1459 PLFLEYGIGPTFMGK
+1459 PLFLEYGIGPTFMSK

-1496 SAVGVRGGAHVTN
+1496 SAVGIRGGAHVTN
-1509 ANWEKGSFMGDDVTL
+1509 ANWDKGSFMGDDVTL
-1524 LFGTRGAL
+1524 LIGTRGAL

-1570 GFVNTF
+1570 GFVSTF

-1611 APDDNRHNQFA
+1611 ASDDNRHNQFA

-1640 ETLPEEKRYNL
+1640 ESLPEEKRYNL

-1791 YRMPNGRYPH
+1791 YRMPDGRYPH

>member
-21 AKASVSTKMLT
+21 AKASVSTKMLS

-40 QDPDTVARDLS
+40 QDPDTIARDLS
-51 DLEDVIPASATT
+51 ELEDVIPASATT

-97 VHGDFWNN
+97 VRGDFWNN

-131 LRLGVGKVISP
+131 LRLGVGKVVSP

-432 ASLLG
+432 ASLFG

-464 EPTYMQTEH
+464 EPTYMQIEH

-506 VESDSVLNTVQRGYF
+506 VESDSVLNTIQRGYF

-529 NTVWDWR
+529 NTVWEWR

-580 SGIEKYTYNNYLLS
+580 SGIEKFTYNNYLLS

-649 SLFYSHTVYRMPKT
+649 SLFYSHTIYRMPKT

-1434 IGVMYSFDAFSN
+1434 IGVMYSFDAFRN

-1459 PLFLEYGIGPTFMGK
+1459 PLFLEYGIGPTFMSK

-1509 ANWEKGSFMGDDVTL
+1509 ANWDKGSFMGDDVTL
-1524 LFGTRGAL
+1524 LIGTRGAL

-1611 APDDNRHNQFA
+1611 ASDDNRHNQFA

-1640 ETLPEEKRYNL
+1640 ETLPEEMRYNL

-1701 GEWMREKM
+1701 GEWMREKL

-1791 YRMPNGRYPH
+1791 YRMPAGRYPH

>member
-21 AKASVSTKMLT
+21 AKASVSTKMLS

-97 VHGDFWNN
+97 VRGDFWNN

-131 LRLGVGKVISP
+131 LRLGVGKVVSP

-432 ASLLG
+432 ASLFG

-464 EPTYMQTEH
+464 EPTYMQIEH

-506 VESDSVLNTVQRGYF
+506 VESDSVLNTIQRGYF

-529 NTVWDWR
+529 NTVWEWR

-580 SGIEKYTYNNYLLS
+580 SGIEKFTYNNYLLS

-649 SLFYSHTVYRMPKT
+649 SLFYSHTIYRMPKT

-672 RDGIFTNNLNVGI
+672 RDGIFTNNLNVG
-685 MYNFDR
+685 
-691 DNNIFAAA
+691 
-699 SQRRFFF
+699 
-706 EYGFGPA
+706 
-713 YTGRTPLRF
+713 
-722 RNTRGFDANASI
+722 
-734 GWWFSSAFA
+734 
-743 LRGGVHV
+743 V
-750 TNADWQT
+750 
-757 TQYANEDTK
+757 
-766 LLVGTRGIAADLLI
+766 
-780 NPLGFVKDYNWE
+780 
-792 MPFGFN
+792 
-798 LVGGYEF
+798 
-805 GQGKR
+805 
-810 TMTPYADSFEGNYTA
+810 
-825 LRGGVQLW
+825 
-833 ARLANGLRFTL
+833 
-844 EPMVSSV
+844 
-851 KLKGVNGYNYNEY
+851 
-864 ALKAGVAVLF
+864 
-874 KRQAERNYPDVPSDE
+874 
-889 VRNIPKK
+889 
-896 GYFLGVGMGWSNTIW
+896 
-911 DWRFSGYQHGVLK
+911 
-924 NATIFGGYHFNE
+924 
-936 LHGIRLQSEWMREKI
+936 
-951 AFPNYAS
+951 
-958 QVKLKP
+958 
-964 NNYLLSLD
+964 
-972 YQFNLYNYMA
+972 
-982 GYDPSCRWNVYLYGG
+982 
-997 PTLAVGDGGTK
+997 
-1008 LAANVGGMVTYNL
+1008 
-1021 TPDVSLFY
+1021 
-1029 SHTIYRFNKHYYPTS
+1029 
-1044 LVYTR
+1044 
-1049 DGTYT
+1049 
-1054 NNLNV
+1054 
-1059 GIMYNFDRDN
+1059 MYNFDRDN

-1434 IGVMYSFDAFSN
+1434 IGVMYSFDAFRN

-1459 PLFLEYGIGPTFMGK
+1459 PLFLEYGIGPTFMSK

-1509 ANWEKGSFMGDDVTL
+1509 ANWDKGSFMGDDVTL
-1524 LFGTRGAL
+1524 LIGTRGAL

-1611 APDDNRHNQFA
+1611 ASDDNRHNQFA

-1634 KFRDYD
+1634 KYRDYD

-1791 YRMPNGRYPH
+1791 YRMPAGRYPH

>member
-21 AKASVSTKMLT
+21 AKASVSTKMLS
-32 ADVHPLTV
+32 ADVHPLIV

-97 VHGDFWNN
+97 VRGDFWNN

-131 LRLGVGKVISP
+131 LRLGVGKVVSP

-432 ASLLG
+432 ASLFG

-464 EPTYMQTEH
+464 EPTYMQIEH

-529 NTVWDWR
+529 NTVWEWR

-580 SGIEKYTYNNYLLS
+580 SGIEKFTYNNYLLS

-649 SLFYSHTVYRMPKT
+649 SLFYSHTIYRMPKT

-1054 NNLNV
+1054 NNLN
-1059 GIMYNFDRDN
+1059 
-1069 NIFAAASQRRFFFEY
+1069 
-1084 GFGPAYT
+1084 
-1091 GRTPLR
+1091 
-1097 FRNTRG
+1097 
-1103 FDANASIGWWF
+1103 
-1114 SSAFALRGGV
+1114 
-1124 HVTNADWQTTQYA
+1124 
-1137 NEDTKLLVG
+1137 
-1146 TRGIA
+1146 
-1151 ADLLINPLGFVKDYN
+1151 
-1166 WEMPFGFNL
+1166 
-1175 VGGYEFGQG
+1175 
-1184 KRTMTPYADSF
+1184 
-1195 EGNYTALRGG
+1195 
-1205 VQLWA
+1205 
-1210 RLANGLRFTLEPM
+1210 
-1223 VSSVKLKGVNG
+1223 
-1234 YNYNEYALKAG
+1234 
-1245 VAVLF
+1245 
-1250 KRQAERNYPDV
+1250 
-1261 PSDEVRNIPKK
+1261 
-1272 GYFLGVGMGWSNTIW
+1272 
-1287 DWRFSGYQHG
+1287 
-1297 VLKNATI
+1297 
-1304 FGGYHFNELHGI
+1304 
-1316 RLQSEWMREK
+1316 
-1326 IAFPNYASQVKLKP
+1326 
-1340 NNYLLSLDY
+1340 
-1349 QFNLYNYMAGYDPS
+1349 
-1363 CRWNVY
+1363 
-1369 LYGGPTLAVGDGG
+1369 
-1382 TKLAAN
+1382 
-1388 VGGMVTYNL
+1388 
-1397 TPDVSLFYSHTIYRF
+1397 
-1412 NKHYYPTSLVYT
+1412 
-1424 RDGTYTNNLN
+1424 
-1434 IGVMYSFDAFSN
+1434 IGVMYSFDAFRN
-1446 FLIRDDEGNPMRR
+1446 FLIRDDEGNLMRR
-1459 PLFLEYGIGPTFMGK
+1459 PLFLEYGIGPTFMSK

-1496 SAVGVRGGAHVTN
+1496 SAIGVRGGAHVTN
-1509 ANWEKGSFMGDDVTL
+1509 ANWDKGSFMGDDVTL
-1524 LFGTRGAL
+1524 LIGTRGAL

-1611 APDDNRHNQFA
+1611 ASDDNRHNQFA

-1651 PLQGFFVGGG
+1651 PLQGFFVGSG

-1791 YRMPNGRYPH
+1791 YRMPDGRYPH

>member
-21 AKASVSTKMLT
+21 AKASVSTKMLS
-32 ADVHPLTV
+32 ADVHPLIV

-97 VHGDFWNN
+97 VRGDFWNN

-131 LRLGVGKVISP
+131 LRLGVGKVVSP

-394 NVDFLFNP
+394 NFDFLFNP

-506 VESDSVLNTVQRGYF
+506 VESDSVLNTIQRGYF

-529 NTVWDWR
+529 NTVWEWR

-557 KIHGI
+557 KLHGI

-580 SGIEKYTYNNYLLS
+580 SGIEKFTYNNYLLS

-615 VYMYAGP
+615 VYVYAGP

-663 RYPHHMVYT
+663 RYPHHMVYS

-951 AFPNYAS
+951 AFPGNGSLTAI
-958 QVKLKP
+958 KP
-964 NNYLLSLD
+964 NNYLLS
-972 YQFNLYNYMA
+972 F
-982 GYDPSCRWNVYLYGG
+982 
-997 PTLAVGDGGTK
+997 
-1008 LAANVGGMVTYNL
+1008 
-1021 TPDVSLFY
+1021 
-1029 SHTIYRFNKHYYPTS
+1029 
-1044 LVYTR
+1044 
-1049 DGTYT
+1049 
-1054 NNLNV
+1054 
-1059 GIMYNFDRDN
+1059 
-1069 NIFAAASQRRFFFEY
+1069 
-1084 GFGPAYT
+1084 
-1091 GRTPLR
+1091 
-1097 FRNTRG
+1097 
-1103 FDANASIGWWF
+1103 
-1114 SSAFALRGGV
+1114 
-1124 HVTNADWQTTQYA
+1124 
-1137 NEDTKLLVG
+1137 
-1146 TRGIA
+1146 
-1151 ADLLINPLGFVKDYN
+1151 
-1166 WEMPFGFNL
+1166 
-1175 VGGYEFGQG
+1175 
-1184 KRTMTPYADSF
+1184 
-1195 EGNYTALRGG
+1195 
-1205 VQLWA
+1205 
-1210 RLANGLRFTLEPM
+1210 
-1223 VSSVKLKGVNG
+1223 
-1234 YNYNEYALKAG
+1234 
-1245 VAVLF
+1245 
-1250 KRQAERNYPDV
+1250 
-1261 PSDEVRNIPKK
+1261 
-1272 GYFLGVGMGWSNTIW
+1272 
-1287 DWRFSGYQHG
+1287 
-1297 VLKNATI
+1297 
-1304 FGGYHFNELHGI
+1304 
-1316 RLQSEWMREK
+1316 
-1326 IAFPNYASQVKLKP
+1326 
-1340 NNYLLSLDY
+1340 DY

-1434 IGVMYSFDAFSN
+1434 IGVMYSFDAFRN

-1459 PLFLEYGIGPTFMGK
+1459 PLFLEYGIGPTFMSK

-1509 ANWEKGSFMGDDVTL
+1509 ANWDKGSFMGDDVTL

-1611 APDDNRHNQFA
+1611 ASDDNHHNQFA

-1718 TEHFNNVLVSFDYQL
+1718 TERFNNVLVSFDYQL

-1769 NVGGQVGYSINRN
+1769 NIGGQVGYSINRN

-1791 YRMPNGRYPH
+1791 YRMPDGRYPH

>member
-21 AKASVSTKMLT
+21 AKASVSTKMLS

-97 VHGDFWNN
+97 VRGDFWNN

-131 LRLGVGKVISP
+131 LRLGVGKVVSP

-432 ASLLG
+432 ASLFG

-568 MKEAQAFFDSYG
+568 MKEAQAFFNSYG
-580 SGIEKYTYNNYLLS
+580 SGIEKFTYNNYLLS

-663 RYPHHMVYT
+663 RYPHHMVYS

-766 LLVGTRGIAADLLI
+766 LLVGTRGI
-780 NPLGFVKDYNWE
+780 
-792 MPFGFN
+792 
-798 LVGGYEF
+798 
-805 GQGKR
+805 
-810 TMTPYADSFEGNYTA
+810 T
-825 LRGGVQLW
+825 
-833 ARLANGLRFTL
+833 
-844 EPMVSSV
+844 
-851 KLKGVNGYNYNEY
+851 
-864 ALKAGVAVLF
+864 
-874 KRQAERNYPDVPSDE
+874 
-889 VRNIPKK
+889 
-896 GYFLGVGMGWSNTIW
+896 
-911 DWRFSGYQHGVLK
+911 
-924 NATIFGGYHFNE
+924 
-936 LHGIRLQSEWMREKI
+936 
-951 AFPNYAS
+951 
-958 QVKLKP
+958 
-964 NNYLLSLD
+964 
-972 YQFNLYNYMA
+972 
-982 GYDPSCRWNVYLYGG
+982 
-997 PTLAVGDGGTK
+997 
-1008 LAANVGGMVTYNL
+1008 
-1021 TPDVSLFY
+1021 
-1029 SHTIYRFNKHYYPTS
+1029 
-1044 LVYTR
+1044 
-1049 DGTYT
+1049 
-1054 NNLNV
+1054 
-1059 GIMYNFDRDN
+1059 
-1069 NIFAAASQRRFFFEY
+1069 
-1084 GFGPAYT
+1084 
-1091 GRTPLR
+1091 
-1097 FRNTRG
+1097 
-1103 FDANASIGWWF
+1103 
-1114 SSAFALRGGV
+1114 
-1124 HVTNADWQTTQYA
+1124 
-1137 NEDTKLLVG
+1137 
-1146 TRGIA
+1146 

-1434 IGVMYSFDAFSN
+1434 IGVMYSFDALRN

-1459 PLFLEYGIGPTFMGK
+1459 PLFLEYGIGPTFMSK

-1509 ANWEKGSFMGDDVTL
+1509 ANWDKGSFMGDDVTL
-1524 LFGTRGAL
+1524 LIGTRGAL

-1611 APDDNRHNQFA
+1611 ASDDNRHNQFA

-1791 YRMPNGRYPH
+1791 YRMPAGRYPH

>member
-21 AKASVSTKMLT
+21 AKASVSTKMLS

-97 VHGDFWNN
+97 VRGDFWNN

-464 EPTYMQTEH
+464 EPTYMQIEH

-580 SGIEKYTYNNYLLS
+580 SGIEKFTYNNYLLS

-663 RYPHHMVYT
+663 RYPHHMVYS

-780 NPLGFVKDYNWE
+780 NPLGFVKEYNWE

-982 GYDPSCRWNVYLYGG
+982 GYDPACRWNVYLYGG

-1008 LAANVGGMVTYNL
+1008 LAANVGGMVTY
-1021 TPDVSLFY
+1021 D
-1029 SHTIYRFNKHYYPTS
+1029 
-1044 LVYTR
+1044 
-1049 DGTYT
+1049 
-1054 NNLNV
+1054 
-1059 GIMYNFDRDN
+1059 
-1069 NIFAAASQRRFFFEY
+1069 
-1084 GFGPAYT
+1084 
-1091 GRTPLR
+1091 
-1097 FRNTRG
+1097 
-1103 FDANASIGWWF
+1103 
-1114 SSAFALRGGV
+1114 
-1124 HVTNADWQTTQYA
+1124 
-1137 NEDTKLLVG
+1137 
-1146 TRGIA
+1146 
-1151 ADLLINPLGFVKDYN
+1151 
-1166 WEMPFGFNL
+1166 
-1175 VGGYEFGQG
+1175 
-1184 KRTMTPYADSF
+1184 
-1195 EGNYTALRGG
+1195 
-1205 VQLWA
+1205 
-1210 RLANGLRFTLEPM
+1210 
-1223 VSSVKLKGVNG
+1223 
-1234 YNYNEYALKAG
+1234 
-1245 VAVLF
+1245 
-1250 KRQAERNYPDV
+1250 
-1261 PSDEVRNIPKK
+1261 
-1272 GYFLGVGMGWSNTIW
+1272 
-1287 DWRFSGYQHG
+1287 
-1297 VLKNATI
+1297 
-1304 FGGYHFNELHGI
+1304 
-1316 RLQSEWMREK
+1316 
-1326 IAFPNYASQVKLKP
+1326 
-1340 NNYLLSLDY
+1340 
-1349 QFNLYNYMAGYDPS
+1349 
-1363 CRWNVY
+1363 
-1369 LYGGPTLAVGDGG
+1369 
-1382 TKLAAN
+1382 
-1388 VGGMVTYNL
+1388 L

-1434 IGVMYSFDAFSN
+1434 IGVMYSFDAFRN

-1459 PLFLEYGIGPTFMGK
+1459 PLFLEYGIGPTFMSK

-1509 ANWEKGSFMGDDVTL
+1509 ANWDKGSFMGDDVTL
-1524 LFGTRGAL
+1524 LIGTRGVL

-1547 WNSPLGFNVFGGYE
+1547 WNSPFGFNVFGGYE
-1561 IGHAKKTSA
+1561 IGYAKKTSA

-1611 APDDNRHNQFA
+1611 ASDDNRHNQFA

-1640 ETLPEEKRYNL
+1640 EILPEEKRYNL

>member
-21 AKASVSTKMLT
+21 AKASVSTKMLS

-97 VHGDFWNN
+97 VRGDFWNN

-226 GAALDGHVGVQ
+226 GVALDGHVGVQ

-432 ASLLG
+432 ASLFG

-478 DRERYD
+478 NRERYD

-580 SGIEKYTYNNYLLS
+580 SGIEKFTYNNYLLS

-649 SLFYSHTVYRMPKT
+649 SLFYSHTIYRMPKT

-1054 NNLNV
+1054 NNLN
-1059 GIMYNFDRDN
+1059 
-1069 NIFAAASQRRFFFEY
+1069 
-1084 GFGPAYT
+1084 
-1091 GRTPLR
+1091 
-1097 FRNTRG
+1097 
-1103 FDANASIGWWF
+1103 
-1114 SSAFALRGGV
+1114 
-1124 HVTNADWQTTQYA
+1124 
-1137 NEDTKLLVG
+1137 
-1146 TRGIA
+1146 
-1151 ADLLINPLGFVKDYN
+1151 
-1166 WEMPFGFNL
+1166 
-1175 VGGYEFGQG
+1175 
-1184 KRTMTPYADSF
+1184 
-1195 EGNYTALRGG
+1195 
-1205 VQLWA
+1205 
-1210 RLANGLRFTLEPM
+1210 
-1223 VSSVKLKGVNG
+1223 
-1234 YNYNEYALKAG
+1234 
-1245 VAVLF
+1245 
-1250 KRQAERNYPDV
+1250 
-1261 PSDEVRNIPKK
+1261 
-1272 GYFLGVGMGWSNTIW
+1272 
-1287 DWRFSGYQHG
+1287 
-1297 VLKNATI
+1297 
-1304 FGGYHFNELHGI
+1304 
-1316 RLQSEWMREK
+1316 
-1326 IAFPNYASQVKLKP
+1326 
-1340 NNYLLSLDY
+1340 
-1349 QFNLYNYMAGYDPS
+1349 
-1363 CRWNVY
+1363 
-1369 LYGGPTLAVGDGG
+1369 
-1382 TKLAAN
+1382 
-1388 VGGMVTYNL
+1388 
-1397 TPDVSLFYSHTIYRF
+1397 
-1412 NKHYYPTSLVYT
+1412 
-1424 RDGTYTNNLN
+1424 
-1434 IGVMYSFDAFSN
+1434 IGVMYSFDAFRN

-1459 PLFLEYGIGPTFMGK
+1459 PLFLEYGIGPTFMSK

-1509 ANWEKGSFMGDDVTL
+1509 ANWDKGSFMGDDVTL
-1524 LFGTRGAL
+1524 LIGTRGAL

-1611 APDDNRHNQFA
+1611 ASDDNRHNQFA

-1701 GEWMREKM
+1701 GEWMREKL

-1791 YRMPNGRYPH
+1791 YRMPAGRYPH

>member
-21 AKASVSTKMLT
+21 AKASVSTKMLS

-97 VHGDFWNN
+97 VRGDFWNN

-131 LRLGVGKVISP
+131 LRLGVGKVVSP

-383 DTKSLIGTRGV
+383 DTKFLIGTRGV

-432 ASLLG
+432 ASLFG

-478 DRERYD
+478 NRERYD

-580 SGIEKYTYNNYLLS
+580 SGIEKFTYNNYLLS

-615 VYMYAGP
+615 IYMYAGP

-1434 IGVMYSFDAFSN
+1434 IGVMYSFDAFRN

-1459 PLFLEYGIGPTFMGK
+1459 PLFLEYGIGPTFMSK

-1538 PLGFVSHYD
+1538 PLDFVSHYD

-1611 APDDNRHNQFA
+1611 ASDDNRHNQFA

-1651 PLQGFFVGGG
+1651 PLQGFYVGGG

-1791 YRMPNGRYPH
+1791 YRMPAGRYPH

>member
-21 AKASVSTKMLT
+21 AKASVSTKMLS

-40 QDPDTVARDLS
+40 QAPDTVARDLS
-51 DLEDVIPASATT
+51 ELEDVIPASATT
-63 QAQDTAYYG
+63 QAQDTACYG

-85 LDSRHRFKGDRY
+85 LYSRHRFKGDRY
-97 VHGDFWNN
+97 VRGDFWKN

-131 LRLGVGKVISP
+131 LRLGVGKVVSP

-383 DTKSLIGTRGV
+383 DTKFLIGTRGV

-464 EPTYMQTEH
+464 EPTYMQIEH

-506 VESDSVLNTVQRGYF
+506 VESDSVLNTIQRGYF

-580 SGIEKYTYNNYLLS
+580 SGIEKFTYNNYLLS

-615 VYMYAGP
+615 VYVYAGP

-663 RYPHHMVYT
+663 RYPHHMVYS

-810 TMTPYADSFEGNYTA
+810 TMTPNADSFEGNYTA

-896 GYFLGVGMGWSNTIW
+896 GYFLGIGMGWSNTIW

-951 AFPNYAS
+951 AFPGNGSLTAI
-958 QVKLKP
+958 KP
-964 NNYLLSLD
+964 NNYLLSFD

-1021 TPDVSLFY
+1021 TPD
-1029 SHTIYRFNKHYYPTS
+1029 I
-1044 LVYTR
+1044 
-1049 DGTYT
+1049 
-1054 NNLNV
+1054 
-1059 GIMYNFDRDN
+1059 
-1069 NIFAAASQRRFFFEY
+1069 
-1084 GFGPAYT
+1084 
-1091 GRTPLR
+1091 
-1097 FRNTRG
+1097 
-1103 FDANASIGWWF
+1103 
-1114 SSAFALRGGV
+1114 
-1124 HVTNADWQTTQYA
+1124 
-1137 NEDTKLLVG
+1137 
-1146 TRGIA
+1146 
-1151 ADLLINPLGFVKDYN
+1151 
-1166 WEMPFGFNL
+1166 
-1175 VGGYEFGQG
+1175 
-1184 KRTMTPYADSF
+1184 
-1195 EGNYTALRGG
+1195 
-1205 VQLWA
+1205 
-1210 RLANGLRFTLEPM
+1210 
-1223 VSSVKLKGVNG
+1223 
-1234 YNYNEYALKAG
+1234 
-1245 VAVLF
+1245 
-1250 KRQAERNYPDV
+1250 
-1261 PSDEVRNIPKK
+1261 
-1272 GYFLGVGMGWSNTIW
+1272 
-1287 DWRFSGYQHG
+1287 
-1297 VLKNATI
+1297 
-1304 FGGYHFNELHGI
+1304 
-1316 RLQSEWMREK
+1316 
-1326 IAFPNYASQVKLKP
+1326 
-1340 NNYLLSLDY
+1340 
-1349 QFNLYNYMAGYDPS
+1349 
-1363 CRWNVY
+1363 
-1369 LYGGPTLAVGDGG
+1369 
-1382 TKLAAN
+1382 
-1388 VGGMVTYNL
+1388 
-1397 TPDVSLFYSHTIYRF
+1397 SLFYSHTIYRF

-1434 IGVMYSFDAFSN
+1434 IGVMYSFDAFRN

-1459 PLFLEYGIGPTFMGK
+1459 PLFLEYGIGPTFMSK

-1524 LFGTRGAL
+1524 LIGTRGAL

-1611 APDDNRHNQFA
+1611 ASDDNRHNQFA

-1791 YRMPNGRYPH
+1791 YRMPAGRYPH

>member
-21 AKASVSTKMLT
+21 AKASVSTKMLS
-32 ADVHPLTV
+32 ADVHPLTM
-40 QDPDTVARDLS
+40 QDPDTIARDLS

-131 LRLGVGKVISP
+131 LRLGVGKVVSP

-291 YMANAGIFQKHFNN
+291 YMTNAGIFQKHFNN

-464 EPTYMQTEH
+464 EPTYMQIEH

-580 SGIEKYTYNNYLLS
+580 SGIEKFTYNNYLLS

-615 VYMYAGP
+615 VYVYAGP

-663 RYPHHMVYT
+663 RYPHHMVYS

-951 AFPNYAS
+951 AFPGNGSLTAI
-958 QVKLKP
+958 KP
-964 NNYLLSLD
+964 NNYLLS
-972 YQFNLYNYMA
+972 F
-982 GYDPSCRWNVYLYGG
+982 
-997 PTLAVGDGGTK
+997 
-1008 LAANVGGMVTYNL
+1008 
-1021 TPDVSLFY
+1021 
-1029 SHTIYRFNKHYYPTS
+1029 
-1044 LVYTR
+1044 
-1049 DGTYT
+1049 
-1054 NNLNV
+1054 
-1059 GIMYNFDRDN
+1059 
-1069 NIFAAASQRRFFFEY
+1069 
-1084 GFGPAYT
+1084 
-1091 GRTPLR
+1091 
-1097 FRNTRG
+1097 
-1103 FDANASIGWWF
+1103 
-1114 SSAFALRGGV
+1114 
-1124 HVTNADWQTTQYA
+1124 
-1137 NEDTKLLVG
+1137 
-1146 TRGIA
+1146 
-1151 ADLLINPLGFVKDYN
+1151 
-1166 WEMPFGFNL
+1166 
-1175 VGGYEFGQG
+1175 
-1184 KRTMTPYADSF
+1184 
-1195 EGNYTALRGG
+1195 
-1205 VQLWA
+1205 
-1210 RLANGLRFTLEPM
+1210 
-1223 VSSVKLKGVNG
+1223 
-1234 YNYNEYALKAG
+1234 
-1245 VAVLF
+1245 
-1250 KRQAERNYPDV
+1250 
-1261 PSDEVRNIPKK
+1261 
-1272 GYFLGVGMGWSNTIW
+1272 
-1287 DWRFSGYQHG
+1287 
-1297 VLKNATI
+1297 
-1304 FGGYHFNELHGI
+1304 
-1316 RLQSEWMREK
+1316 
-1326 IAFPNYASQVKLKP
+1326 
-1340 NNYLLSLDY
+1340 DY

-1434 IGVMYSFDAFSN
+1434 IGVMYSFDAFRN

-1459 PLFLEYGIGPTFMGK
+1459 PLFLEYGIGPTFMSK

-1509 ANWEKGSFMGDDVTL
+1509 ANWDKGSFMGDDVTL

-1611 APDDNRHNQFA
+1611 ASDDNRHNQFA

-1718 TEHFNNVLVSFDYQL
+1718 TERFNNVLVSFDYQL

-1769 NVGGQVGYSINRN
+1769 NIGGQVGYSINRN

-1791 YRMPNGRYPH
+1791 YRMPDGRYPH

>member
-21 AKASVSTKMLT
+21 AKASVSTKMLS

-40 QDPDTVARDLS
+40 QDPDTIARDLS
-51 DLEDVIPASATT
+51 ELEDVIPASATT

-97 VHGDFWNN
+97 VRGDFWNN

-131 LRLGVGKVISP
+131 LRLGVGKVVSP

-432 ASLLG
+432 ASLFG

-580 SGIEKYTYNNYLLS
+580 SGIEKFTYNNYLLS

-663 RYPHHMVYT
+663 RYPHHMVYS

-951 AFPNYAS
+951 AFPGNGSLTAI
-958 QVKLKP
+958 KP

-1326 IAFPNYASQVKLKP
+1326 IAFPGNGSLTAIKP

-1434 IGVMYSFDAFSN
+1434 IGVMYSFDAFRN

-1459 PLFLEYGIGPTFMGK
+1459 PLFLEYGIGPTFMSK

-1509 ANWEKGSFMGDDVTL
+1509 ANWDKGSFMGDDVTL
-1524 LFGTRGAL
+1524 LIGTRGAL

-1611 APDDNRHNQFA
+1611 ASDDNRHNQFA

>member
-21 AKASVSTKMLT
+21 AKASVSTKMLS

-40 QDPDTVARDLS
+40 QDPDTIARDLS
-51 DLEDVIPASATT
+51 ELEDVIPASATT

-97 VHGDFWNN
+97 VRGDFWNN

-131 LRLGVGKVISP
+131 LRLGVGKVVSP

-226 GAALDGHVGVQ
+226 GVALDGHVGVQ

-432 ASLLG
+432 ASLFG

-464 EPTYMQTEH
+464 EPTYMQIEH

-506 VESDSVLNTVQRGYF
+506 VESDSVLNTVERGYF

-580 SGIEKYTYNNYLLS
+580 SGIEKFTYNNYLLS

-615 VYMYAGP
+615 VYVYAGP

-663 RYPHHMVYT
+663 RYPHHMVYS

-951 AFPNYAS
+951 AFPNY
-958 QVKLKP
+958 
-964 NNYLLSLD
+964 
-972 YQFNLYNYMA
+972 
-982 GYDPSCRWNVYLYGG
+982 G
-997 PTLAVGDGGTK
+997 
-1008 LAANVGGMVTYNL
+1008 
-1021 TPDVSLFY
+1021 
-1029 SHTIYRFNKHYYPTS
+1029 
-1044 LVYTR
+1044 
-1049 DGTYT
+1049 
-1054 NNLNV
+1054 
-1059 GIMYNFDRDN
+1059 
-1069 NIFAAASQRRFFFEY
+1069 
-1084 GFGPAYT
+1084 
-1091 GRTPLR
+1091 
-1097 FRNTRG
+1097 
-1103 FDANASIGWWF
+1103 
-1114 SSAFALRGGV
+1114 
-1124 HVTNADWQTTQYA
+1124 
-1137 NEDTKLLVG
+1137 
-1146 TRGIA
+1146 
-1151 ADLLINPLGFVKDYN
+1151 
-1166 WEMPFGFNL
+1166 
-1175 VGGYEFGQG
+1175 
-1184 KRTMTPYADSF
+1184 
-1195 EGNYTALRGG
+1195 
-1205 VQLWA
+1205 
-1210 RLANGLRFTLEPM
+1210 
-1223 VSSVKLKGVNG
+1223 
-1234 YNYNEYALKAG
+1234 
-1245 VAVLF
+1245 
-1250 KRQAERNYPDV
+1250 
-1261 PSDEVRNIPKK
+1261 
-1272 GYFLGVGMGWSNTIW
+1272 
-1287 DWRFSGYQHG
+1287 
-1297 VLKNATI
+1297 
-1304 FGGYHFNELHGI
+1304 
-1316 RLQSEWMREK
+1316 
-1326 IAFPNYASQVKLKP
+1326 SQVKLKP

-1434 IGVMYSFDAFSN
+1434 IGVMYSFDAFRN

-1459 PLFLEYGIGPTFMGK
+1459 PLFLEYGIGPTFMSK

-1509 ANWEKGSFMGDDVTL
+1509 ANWDKGSFMGDDVTL
-1524 LFGTRGAL
+1524 LIGTRGAL

-1611 APDDNRHNQFA
+1611 ASDDNRHNQFA

>member
-21 AKASVSTKMLT
+21 AKASVSTKMLS

-97 VHGDFWNN
+97 VRGDFWNN

-529 NTVWDWR
+529 NTVWEWR

-580 SGIEKYTYNNYLLS
+580 SGIEKFTYNNYLLS

-615 VYMYAGP
+615 VYMYVGP

-649 SLFYSHTVYRMPKT
+649 SLFYSHTIYRMPKT

-1054 NNLNV
+1054 NNLN
-1059 GIMYNFDRDN
+1059 
-1069 NIFAAASQRRFFFEY
+1069 
-1084 GFGPAYT
+1084 
-1091 GRTPLR
+1091 
-1097 FRNTRG
+1097 
-1103 FDANASIGWWF
+1103 
-1114 SSAFALRGGV
+1114 
-1124 HVTNADWQTTQYA
+1124 
-1137 NEDTKLLVG
+1137 
-1146 TRGIA
+1146 
-1151 ADLLINPLGFVKDYN
+1151 
-1166 WEMPFGFNL
+1166 
-1175 VGGYEFGQG
+1175 
-1184 KRTMTPYADSF
+1184 
-1195 EGNYTALRGG
+1195 
-1205 VQLWA
+1205 
-1210 RLANGLRFTLEPM
+1210 
-1223 VSSVKLKGVNG
+1223 
-1234 YNYNEYALKAG
+1234 
-1245 VAVLF
+1245 
-1250 KRQAERNYPDV
+1250 
-1261 PSDEVRNIPKK
+1261 
-1272 GYFLGVGMGWSNTIW
+1272 
-1287 DWRFSGYQHG
+1287 
-1297 VLKNATI
+1297 
-1304 FGGYHFNELHGI
+1304 
-1316 RLQSEWMREK
+1316 
-1326 IAFPNYASQVKLKP
+1326 
-1340 NNYLLSLDY
+1340 
-1349 QFNLYNYMAGYDPS
+1349 
-1363 CRWNVY
+1363 
-1369 LYGGPTLAVGDGG
+1369 
-1382 TKLAAN
+1382 
-1388 VGGMVTYNL
+1388 
-1397 TPDVSLFYSHTIYRF
+1397 
-1412 NKHYYPTSLVYT
+1412 
-1424 RDGTYTNNLN
+1424 
-1434 IGVMYSFDAFSN
+1434 IGVMYSFDAFRN

-1459 PLFLEYGIGPTFMGK
+1459 PIFLEYGIGPTFMSK

-1509 ANWEKGSFMGDDVTL
+1509 ANWDKGSFMGDDVTL
-1524 LFGTRGAL
+1524 LIGTRGAL

-1547 WNSPLGFNVFGGYE
+1547 WNSPLGFNVFCGYE

-1570 GFVNTF
+1570 GFVSTF

-1611 APDDNRHNQFA
+1611 ASDDNRHNQFA

-1769 NVGGQVGYSINRN
+1769 NIGGQVGYSINRN

-1791 YRMPNGRYPH
+1791 YRMPDGRYPH

>member
-21 AKASVSTKMLT
+21 AKASVSTKMLS
-32 ADVHPLTV
+32 AGMHPLTV

-131 LRLGVGKVISP
+131 LRLGVGKVVSP

-432 ASLLG
+432 ASLFG

-529 NTVWDWR
+529 NTVWEWR

-580 SGIEKYTYNNYLLS
+580 SGIEKFTYNNYLLS

-615 VYMYAGP
+615 VYMYVGP

-649 SLFYSHTVYRMPKT
+649 SLFYSHTIYRMPKT

-672 RDGIFTNNLNVGI
+672 RDGIFTNNLNVG
-685 MYNFDR
+685 
-691 DNNIFAAA
+691 
-699 SQRRFFF
+699 
-706 EYGFGPA
+706 
-713 YTGRTPLRF
+713 
-722 RNTRGFDANASI
+722 
-734 GWWFSSAFA
+734 
-743 LRGGVHV
+743 V
-750 TNADWQT
+750 
-757 TQYANEDTK
+757 
-766 LLVGTRGIAADLLI
+766 
-780 NPLGFVKDYNWE
+780 
-792 MPFGFN
+792 
-798 LVGGYEF
+798 
-805 GQGKR
+805 
-810 TMTPYADSFEGNYTA
+810 
-825 LRGGVQLW
+825 
-833 ARLANGLRFTL
+833 
-844 EPMVSSV
+844 
-851 KLKGVNGYNYNEY
+851 
-864 ALKAGVAVLF
+864 
-874 KRQAERNYPDVPSDE
+874 
-889 VRNIPKK
+889 
-896 GYFLGVGMGWSNTIW
+896 
-911 DWRFSGYQHGVLK
+911 
-924 NATIFGGYHFNE
+924 
-936 LHGIRLQSEWMREKI
+936 
-951 AFPNYAS
+951 
-958 QVKLKP
+958 
-964 NNYLLSLD
+964 
-972 YQFNLYNYMA
+972 
-982 GYDPSCRWNVYLYGG
+982 
-997 PTLAVGDGGTK
+997 
-1008 LAANVGGMVTYNL
+1008 
-1021 TPDVSLFY
+1021 
-1029 SHTIYRFNKHYYPTS
+1029 
-1044 LVYTR
+1044 
-1049 DGTYT
+1049 
-1054 NNLNV
+1054 
-1059 GIMYNFDRDN
+1059 MYNFDRDN

-1434 IGVMYSFDAFSN
+1434 IGVMYSFDAFRN

-1459 PLFLEYGIGPTFMGK
+1459 PLFLEYGIGPTFMSK

-1496 SAVGVRGGAHVTN
+1496 SAVGIRGGAHVTN
-1509 ANWEKGSFMGDDVTL
+1509 ANWDKGSFMGDDVTL
-1524 LFGTRGAL
+1524 LIGTRGAL

-1570 GFVNTF
+1570 GFVSTF

-1611 APDDNRHNQFA
+1611 ASDDNRHNQFA

-1640 ETLPEEKRYNL
+1640 ESLPEEKRYNL

-1791 YRMPNGRYPH
+1791 YRMPDGRYPH

>member
-21 AKASVSTKMLT
+21 AKASVSTKMLSV
-32 ADVHPLTV
+32 DVHPLTV
-40 QDPDTVARDLS
+40 QDLDTVARDLS

-97 VHGDFWNN
+97 VRGDFWNN

-131 LRLGVGKVISP
+131 LRLGVGKVVSP

-246 SIALEPYFKVATK
+246 SIVLEPYFKVATK

-464 EPTYMQTEH
+464 EPTYMQIEH

-506 VESDSVLNTVQRGYF
+506 VESDSVLNTVERGYF

-544 LKNAV
+544 LKNVV

-568 MKEAQAFFDSYG
+568 MKEAQAFFDSSG
-580 SGIEKYTYNNYLLS
+580 SGIEKFTYNNYLLS

-663 RYPHHMVYT
+663 RYPHHMVYS
-672 RDGIFTNNLNVGI
+672 RDGIF
-685 MYNFDR
+685 
-691 DNNIFAAA
+691 
-699 SQRRFFF
+699 
-706 EYGFGPA
+706 
-713 YTGRTPLRF
+713 
-722 RNTRGFDANASI
+722 
-734 GWWFSSAFA
+734 
-743 LRGGVHV
+743 
-750 TNADWQT
+750 
-757 TQYANEDTK
+757 
-766 LLVGTRGIAADLLI
+766 
-780 NPLGFVKDYNWE
+780 
-792 MPFGFN
+792 
-798 LVGGYEF
+798 
-805 GQGKR
+805 
-810 TMTPYADSFEGNYTA
+810 
-825 LRGGVQLW
+825 
-833 ARLANGLRFTL
+833 
-844 EPMVSSV
+844 
-851 KLKGVNGYNYNEY
+851 
-864 ALKAGVAVLF
+864 
-874 KRQAERNYPDVPSDE
+874 
-889 VRNIPKK
+889 
-896 GYFLGVGMGWSNTIW
+896 
-911 DWRFSGYQHGVLK
+911 
-924 NATIFGGYHFNE
+924 
-936 LHGIRLQSEWMREKI
+936 
-951 AFPNYAS
+951 
-958 QVKLKP
+958 
-964 NNYLLSLD
+964 
-972 YQFNLYNYMA
+972 
-982 GYDPSCRWNVYLYGG
+982 
-997 PTLAVGDGGTK
+997 
-1008 LAANVGGMVTYNL
+1008 
-1021 TPDVSLFY
+1021 
-1029 SHTIYRFNKHYYPTS
+1029 
-1044 LVYTR
+1044 
-1049 DGTYT
+1049 T

-1434 IGVMYSFDAFSN
+1434 IGVMYSFDAFRN

-1459 PLFLEYGIGPTFMGK
+1459 PLFLEYGIGPTFMSK

-1509 ANWEKGSFMGDDVTL
+1509 ANWDKGSFMGDDVTL
-1524 LFGTRGAL
+1524 LIGTRGAL

-1611 APDDNRHNQFA
+1611 ASDDNRHNQFA

-1701 GEWMREKM
+1701 GEWMREKI

>member
-21 AKASVSTKMLT
+21 AKASVSTKMLSV
-32 ADVHPLTV
+32 DVHPLTV

-97 VHGDFWNN
+97 VRGDFWNN

-568 MKEAQAFFDSYG
+568 MKEAQAFFDSSG
-580 SGIEKYTYNNYLLS
+580 SGIEKFTYNNYLLS

-663 RYPHHMVYT
+663 RYPHHMVYS

-951 AFPNYAS
+951 AFPGNGSLTAI
-958 QVKLKP
+958 KP
-964 NNYLLSLD
+964 NNYLLS
-972 YQFNLYNYMA
+972 F
-982 GYDPSCRWNVYLYGG
+982 
-997 PTLAVGDGGTK
+997 
-1008 LAANVGGMVTYNL
+1008 
-1021 TPDVSLFY
+1021 
-1029 SHTIYRFNKHYYPTS
+1029 
-1044 LVYTR
+1044 
-1049 DGTYT
+1049 
-1054 NNLNV
+1054 
-1059 GIMYNFDRDN
+1059 
-1069 NIFAAASQRRFFFEY
+1069 
-1084 GFGPAYT
+1084 
-1091 GRTPLR
+1091 
-1097 FRNTRG
+1097 
-1103 FDANASIGWWF
+1103 
-1114 SSAFALRGGV
+1114 
-1124 HVTNADWQTTQYA
+1124 
-1137 NEDTKLLVG
+1137 
-1146 TRGIA
+1146 
-1151 ADLLINPLGFVKDYN
+1151 
-1166 WEMPFGFNL
+1166 
-1175 VGGYEFGQG
+1175 
-1184 KRTMTPYADSF
+1184 
-1195 EGNYTALRGG
+1195 
-1205 VQLWA
+1205 
-1210 RLANGLRFTLEPM
+1210 
-1223 VSSVKLKGVNG
+1223 
-1234 YNYNEYALKAG
+1234 
-1245 VAVLF
+1245 
-1250 KRQAERNYPDV
+1250 
-1261 PSDEVRNIPKK
+1261 
-1272 GYFLGVGMGWSNTIW
+1272 
-1287 DWRFSGYQHG
+1287 
-1297 VLKNATI
+1297 
-1304 FGGYHFNELHGI
+1304 
-1316 RLQSEWMREK
+1316 
-1326 IAFPNYASQVKLKP
+1326 
-1340 NNYLLSLDY
+1340 DY

-1434 IGVMYSFDAFSN
+1434 IGVMYSFDAFRN

-1509 ANWEKGSFMGDDVTL
+1509 ANWDKGSFMGDDVTL

-1611 APDDNRHNQFA
+1611 ASDDNRHNQFA

-1769 NVGGQVGYSINRN
+1769 NIGGQVGYSINRN